1 MKRLYLL
8 SLLIMLFVST
18 SALASPRTFSQ
29 AKAIAERKA
38 ALLGIKIDKKAAAK
52 APSMNGETTTAVS
65 PYYVFPFGENKGF
78 AIVSGDD
85 DMPEIVGYADH
96 GTYDANNMPAAMAA
110 FLNNYRAT
118 IEAMKQ
124 GNASAIKNIAEAK
137 ALRANNTRATTAVSP
152 LLGDI
157 KWNQSEPYN
166 NMCPKYD
173 GTNLSATGCVAT
185 AMAQVMM
192 YWKYPKE
199 LKADINEY
207 ETSTHKLTIAGETKG
222 QKYDWDNM
230 LPTYTN
236 NNYTQTEADAVAKLM
251 LHCGKAVKMDY
262 NKESGANVTPAI
274 LAKYFGYD
282 SDLMLDLP
290 RSSFTLAEWTALIDQ
305 ELQARRPI
313 LYSGQTTDGGH
324 QFVCDGSDGN
334 GLYHINWGW
343 GGFQD
348 GYFDITILNPGQGGI
363 GAGNVT
369 DGYNRS
375 CYMIIGIQPDNGK
388 VDKPL
393 TECPF
398 VMVLEGSYNGH
409 STGIELTKPT
419 RKNATDKFSITIK
432 DWWGNPTSNHF
443 KGKLGYGISNGK
455 GGYQL
460 ISKTIDRELTAVKE
474 DGSGSSTG
482 TTFTIDYAFPPTGTY
497 TIYAIYSTD
506 NGKTW
511 KKCGYEGMR
520 PYVVESTATTLSLV
534 KTQLTA
540 DITTDETHYNGVEG
554 TFKLSIT
561 NTGDDDFIG
570 LINVYTSS
578 TATRP
583 DDAIAQPYMTIP
595 AHSTVTRNVGITPT
609 AVGDMYVWIEDGESG
624 EMLLNAKNFN
634 VEQSTAPSFVLEKVE
649 TNATPNA
656 YELENARH
664 NNYIVKAPRVDDD
677 KAEFTYYIKN
687 NGGTASVKCWT
698 IAINA
703 ETNRGPYTERTIKFP
718 GNGSVT
724 TISYSYTPK
733 QVGSNTMYGDIRLF
747 NTETPEQRIN
757 ITSKIP
763 NITYYLLNNG
773 IEVGSYEM
781 AAIYPLVY
789 IAGKPNAI
797 SGVTDSASSYVLG
810 GTSEI
815 TILTEKAEH
824 LSIFRIDGSKVCDV
838 ITEANTAKHVT
849 VAPGL
854 YIVRGKKIV
863 VK

>member
-8 SLLIMLFVST
+8 SMLIMLFIST
-18 SALASPRTFSQ
+18 AALASPRTFSQ

-52 APSMNGETTTAVS
+52 APSMNGGTTTAVS

-152 LLGDI
+152 LLGNI

-192 YWKYPKE
+192 YWKYPNE
-199 LKADINEY
+199 LKADIQGY
-207 ETSTHKLTIAGETKG
+207 ETLTHKFKISGETKG

-230 LPTYTN
+230 LPSYYN
-236 NNYTQTEADAVAKLM
+236 GNYTQTQADAVAKLM
-251 LHCGKAVKMDY
+251 LHCGKAVEMDY
-262 NKESGANVTPAI
+262 GEESGANVTPGR

-282 SDLMLDLP
+282 SDLMLDLM
-290 RSSFTLAEWTALIDQ
+290 RTCFTLAEWTAIIDK
-305 ELQARRPI
+305 ELQAKRPI
-313 LYSGQTTDGGH
+313 LYSGRTTDGGH

-343 GGFQD
+343 GGYQD

-369 DGYNRS
+369 DGYNRN
-375 CYMIIGIQPDNGK
+375 CDMIIGIQPDNGK
-388 VDKPL
+388 VDEPL
-393 TECPF
+393 VEIPF
-398 VMVLEGSYNGH
+398 ITVFYNDDQGH
-409 STGIELTKPT
+409 ATGIELTKPT
-419 RKNATDKFSITIK
+419 RQSTNEKFSINIK
-432 DWWGNPTSNHF
+432 EWLANLTYNDFN
-443 KGKLGYGISNGK
+443 GKFGYGISDGN

-460 ISKTIDRELTAVKE
+460 VSNVENRKLTAGVGKE
-474 DGSGSSTG
+474 QVVYDK
-482 TTFTIDYAFPPTGTY
+482 TTFNIDYAFAPNKTY

-511 KKCGYEGMR
+511 KKCAYYYMQ
-520 PYVVESTATTLSLV
+520 PYVVKSTATTLSLV

-540 DITTDETHYNGVEG
+540 NITTKETQYSGVEG
-554 TFKLSIT
+554 TFELSIT
-561 NTGDDDFIG
+561 NNGDDEFIG
-570 LINVYTSS
+570 LINAYTSS
-578 TATRP
+578 TATCP

-595 AHSTVTRNVGITPT
+595 AHSTVTREIGITPT
-609 AVGDMYVWIEDGESG
+609 TAGDMYVWIEDGESG
-624 EMLLNAKNFN
+624 EMLVNAKKFN
-634 VEQSTAPSFVLEKVE
+634 AEQSTAPSFVLEKVE
-649 TNATPNA
+649 TNTTPNA
-656 YELENARH
+656 YELENARYK
-664 NNYIVKAPRVDDD
+664 NNIVKAPRVDDD

-687 NGGTASVKCWT
+687 NGGTASVKCWV
-698 IAINA
+698 IAFNA
-703 ETNRGPYTERTIKFP
+703 ETNSGPYTERTIKFP

-724 TISYSYTPK
+724 TISGSFTPE
-733 QVGSNTMYGDIRLF
+733 QVGSNTMIGELRLL
-747 NTETPEQRIN
+747 NTEDKEP
-757 ITSKIP
+757 
-763 NITYYLLNNG
+763 
-773 IEVGSYEM
+773 IEVHTDLPNVPYYVLVDGKEYGYYPFK
-781 AAIYPLVY
+781 AINPLVY

-797 SGVTDSASSYVLG
+797 SGVMDSASSYVLG

-815 TILTEKAEH
+815 TILTEKAER
-824 LSIFRIDGSKVCDV
+824 LAIYRIDGSKVCDV

-854 YIVRGKKIV
+854 YIVKGKKV
-863 VK
+863 AVR

>member
-52 APSMNGETTTAVS
+52 APSMNGGTTTAVS

-137 ALRANNTRATTAVSP
+137 ALRANNTRTTTAVSP

-192 YWKYPKE
+192 YWKYPNE
-199 LKADINEY
+199 LKADINKY
-207 ETSTHKLTIAGETKG
+207 ETYTHKLPVAGELKG

-236 NNYTQTEADAVAKLM
+236 NNYTQTQADAVAKLM
-251 LHCGKAVKMDY
+251 LHCGKAVEMDY
-262 NKESGANVTPAI
+262 GEESGAIVTPGR

-282 SDLMLDLP
+282 SDLMLDLM
-290 RSSFTLAEWTALIDQ
+290 RSCFTLAEWTAIIDK
-305 ELQARRPI
+305 ELQAKRPI
-313 LYSGQTTDGGH
+313 LYSGRTTNGGH

-343 GGFQD
+343 GGYQD

-369 DGYNRS
+369 DGYNRG
-375 CYMIIGIQPDNGK
+375 CDMIIGIQPDNGK
-388 VDKPL
+388 VDEPL
-393 TECPF
+393 AKIPSLIIEY
-398 VMVLEGSYNGH
+398 YN
-409 STGIELTKPT
+409 SDDFTSGIELTKAT
-419 RKNATDKFSITIK
+419 RNNTTEDFTIK
-432 DWWGNPTSNHF
+432 INDCWDNIYSTNIEC
-443 KGKLGYGISNGK
+443 LCGYGISDGK
-455 GGYQL
+455 GGFKL
-460 ISKTIDRELTAVKE
+460 ISETENILMNGTRFGTILTINNRF
-474 DGSGSSTG
+474 S
-482 TTFTIDYAFPPTGTY
+482 PNGTY

-511 KKCGYEGMR
+511 KKCAYYYMQ
-520 PYVVESTATTLSLV
+520 PYVVKSTATTLSLV

-540 DITTDETHYNGVEG
+540 EITSKETQYNGVEG

-561 NTGDDDFIG
+561 NNGDDEFIG
-570 LINVYTSS
+570 LINAYTSS
-578 TATRP
+578 TATCP

-595 AHSTVTRNVGITPT
+595 AHSTVTREIGITPT
-609 AVGDMYVWIEDGESG
+609 AVGYMYVWIEDGESG
-624 EMLLNAKNFN
+624 EMLLNAKKFN

-649 TNATPNA
+649 TNATPDA
-656 YELENARH
+656 YELENARY

-698 IAINA
+698 IARNA
-703 ETNRGPYTERTIKFP
+703 ETNRGLYTERIIKIP
-718 GNGSVT
+718 GNGSIT
-724 TISYSYTPK
+724 TISYSYTPEH
-733 QVGSNTMYGDIRLF
+733 VGCNTMYGEIRLF
-747 NTETPEQRIN
+747 NTETGERIN
-757 ITSKIP
+757 INNTLP
-763 NITYYLLNNG
+763 NVPYYVLENG
-773 IEVGSYEM
+773 KEIGYIEIN
-781 AAIYPLVY
+781 AINPLVY

-797 SGVTDSASSYVLG
+797 SGVTDSASSYVIG

-815 TILTEKAEH
+815 TILTEKAER
-824 LSIFRIDGSKVCDV
+824 LPIFRIDGSKVCDV

-863 VK
+863 VR

>member
-52 APSMNGETTTAVS
+52 APSMNGGTATAVS

-192 YWKYPKE
+192 YWIYPNE

-207 ETSTHKLTIAGETKG
+207 ETYTHKLPVAGELKG

-236 NNYTQTEADAVAKLM
+236 NNYTQTQADAVAKLM
-251 LHCGKAVKMDY
+251 LHCGKAVEMDY
-262 NKESGANVTPAI
+262 DEESGAIVTPGR

-282 SDLMLDLP
+282 SDLMLNLM
-290 RSSFTLAEWTALIDQ
+290 RTCFTLAEWTAIIDK
-305 ELQARRPI
+305 ELQAKRPI
-313 LYSGQTTDGGH
+313 LYSGRTTNGGH

-343 GGFQD
+343 GGYQD

-369 DGYNRS
+369 DGYNRG
-375 CYMIIGIQPDNGK
+375 CDMIIGIQPDNGK
-388 VDKPL
+388 VDEPL
-393 TECPF
+393 ADVPSLIIEY
-398 VMVLEGSYNGH
+398 YN
-409 STGIELTKPT
+409 SDEFTSGIELTKAT
-419 RKNATDKFSITIK
+419 RNNTKEDFTIK
-432 DWWGNPTSNHF
+432 INDCWDNVYSTNIEC
-443 KGKLGYGISNGK
+443 LCGYGISDGK
-455 GGYQL
+455 GGFKL
-460 ISKTIDRELTAVKE
+460 ISETENIRMNGTRF
-474 DGSGSSTG
+474 G
-482 TTFTIDYAFPPTGTY
+482 TTLTINNRFSPNGTY

-511 KKCGYEGMR
+511 KKCAYYYMQ
-520 PYVVESTATTLSLV
+520 PYVVKATATTLSLV

-540 DITTDETHYNGVEG
+540 EITSKETQYSGVEG
-554 TFKLSIT
+554 TFELSIT
-561 NTGDDDFIG
+561 NNGDDEFIG
-570 LINVYTSS
+570 LINAYTSS
-578 TATRP
+578 TATCP

-595 AHSTVTRNVGITPT
+595 AHSTVTREIGITPT

-624 EMLLNAKNFN
+624 EMLLNAKKFN
-634 VEQSTAPSFVLEKVE
+634 VEQSTEPSYTIVSVT
-649 TNATPNA
+649 TNATPGVYETEKA
-656 YELENARH
+656 YINT
-664 NNYIVKAPRVDDD
+664 NKVKVPRVDDE
-677 KAEFTYYIKN
+677 KAEFTFGIRN
-687 NGGTASVKCWT
+687 NGGTGVLKYVIWAWNIETGSMKAS
-698 IAINA
+698 
-703 ETNRGPYTERTIKFP
+703 RYYTQKMQ
-718 GNGSVT
+718 GNG
-724 TISYSYTPK
+724 
-733 QVGSNTMYGDIRLF
+733 
-747 NTETPEQRIN
+747 
-757 ITSKIP
+757 
-763 NITYYLLNNG
+763 NITYLSESFTPEFTGTNLFCPWIQIVDSNNQYTNIPTSLPEYFIPC
-773 IEVGSYEM
+773 IEIEESGYNWKGER
-781 AAIYPLVY
+781 PLVY

-797 SGVTDSASSYVLG
+797 SGVVMDSASSYVLG

-815 TILTEKAEH
+815 TILTEKAER

>member
-8 SLLIMLFVST
+8 SMLIMLFVST

-52 APSMNGETTTAVS
+52 APSMNGGITTAVS

-152 LLGDI
+152 LMGDI

-166 NMCPKYD
+166 NMCPSYD

-199 LKADINEY
+199 LKADINKY
-207 ETSTHKLTIAGETKG
+207 ETYTHKLQVAGELKG

-236 NNYTQTEADAVAKLM
+236 NNYTQTQADAVAKLM
-251 LHCGKAVKMDY
+251 LHCGKAVNMDY
-262 NKESGANVTPAI
+262 NKESGANVTPAS

-313 LYSGQTTDGGH
+313 LYSGQTTAGGH
-324 QFVCDGSDGN
+324 QFICDGSDGN

-343 GGFQD
+343 SGAGD
-348 GYFDITILNPGQGGI
+348 GYFDITILNPSQGGI
-363 GAGNVT
+363 GAGNIS
-369 DGYNRS
+369 DGFNRS

-388 VDKPL
+388 VDEPL

-398 VMVLEGSYNGH
+398 VMVLDGSYNGH

-419 RKNATDKFSITIK
+419 RKSATDKFSITIK

-443 KGKLGYGISNGK
+443 KGKLGYGISDGK

-460 ISKTIDRELTAVKE
+460 ISKTTDLELTAVNE
-474 DGSGSSTG
+474 DGSGNYKG

-520 PYVVESTATTLSLV
+520 PYVVKSSLTQLSLV

-540 DITTDETHYNGVEG
+540 DIATDETNYSGIES
-554 TFKLSIT
+554 TFKLSVT
-561 NTGDDDFIG
+561 NNSDDEFMG
-570 LINVYTSS
+570 LINLYTSN
-578 TATRP
+578 TTTQP
-583 DDAIAQPYMTIP
+583 DDAVEGLYMTIP

-609 AVGDMYVWIEDGESG
+609 TAGNMYVWVEDSEGQEL
-624 EMLLNAKNFN
+624 LLNAKKFN
-634 VEQSTAPSFVLEKVE
+634 VEQTTAPSLVLEKVE
-649 TNATPNA
+649 TNATPYA
-656 YELENARH
+656 YERKNARYST
-664 NNYIVKAPRVDDD
+664 NNVKVPRVDDD
-677 KAEFTYYIKN
+677 KAEFKYYIRN
-687 NGGTASVKCWT
+687 NGGTTSVKCWL
-698 IAINA
+698 IAFNT
-703 ETNRGPYTERTIKFP
+703 ETGKGPYTEKTIRIP
-718 GNGSVT
+718 GNGSTT
-724 TISYSYTPK
+724 TISYEFTPE
-733 QVGSNTMYGDIRLF
+733 QIGSNTLMGELRLF
-747 NTETPEQRIN
+747 NTETNAQITIPTSLPKIKYYVLVDGKENGYYEIN
-757 ITSKIP
+757 
-763 NITYYLLNNG
+763 
-773 IEVGSYEM
+773 
-781 AAIYPLVY
+781 AINPLVY
-789 IAGKPNAI
+789 VAGKPNAI
-797 SGVTDSASSYVLG
+797 SGVTDSASSYVIG

-815 TILTEKAEH
+815 TILTEKAER
-824 LSIFRIDGSKVCDV
+824 LPIFRIDGSKVCDV

>member
-18 SALASPRTFSQ
+18 SALASPRIFSQ

-52 APSMNGETTTAVS
+52 APSMNGGTTTAVS

-207 ETSTHKLTIAGETKG
+207 ETYTHKLPVAGELKG

-236 NNYTQTEADAVAKLM
+236 NNYTQTQADAVAKLM
-251 LHCGKAVKMDY
+251 LHCGKAVEMDY
-262 NKESGANVTPAI
+262 GEESGAIVTPGR

-282 SDLMLDLP
+282 SDLMLNLM
-290 RSSFTLAEWTALIDQ
+290 RSCFTLAEWTAIIDK
-305 ELQARRPI
+305 ELQAKRPI
-313 LYSGQTTDGGH
+313 LYSGQTTAGGH
-324 QFVCDGSDGN
+324 QFVCDGSDDN

-343 GGFQD
+343 GGYQD

-369 DGYNRS
+369 DGYNRG
-375 CYMIIGIQPDNGK
+375 CDMIIGIQPDNGK
-388 VDKPL
+388 VDEPL
-393 TECPF
+393 AEIPF
-398 VMVLEGSYNGH
+398 ITVFESDYNGH
-409 STGIELTKPT
+409 ATSIELTKST
-419 RKNATDKFSITIK
+419 RQSATEKFSIKIK
-432 DWWGNPTSNHF
+432 EWMTNLTYNDFN
-443 KGKLGYGISNGK
+443 GKFGYGISNGN

-460 ISKTIDRELTAVKE
+460 ISKAE
-474 DGSGSSTG
+474 DISIEGVDENGGGTSIG
-482 TTFTIDYAFPPTGTY
+482 TTYTIDYAFAPNKTY
-497 TIYAIYSTD
+497 TIYGIYSTD

-511 KKCGYEGMR
+511 KKCAYYYMQ
-520 PYVVESTATTLSLV
+520 PYVVKSTATTLSLV

-540 DITTDETHYNGVEG
+540 EITSKEKQYSGVEG

-561 NTGDDDFIG
+561 NNGDDEFIG
-570 LINVYTSS
+570 LINAYTSS
-578 TATRP
+578 TATYP

-595 AHSTVTRNVGITPT
+595 AHSTVTREIGITPT
-609 AVGDMYVWIEDGESG
+609 AVGYMYVWIEDGESG
-624 EMLLNAKNFN
+624 EMLLNAKKFN

-656 YELENARH
+656 YELKNARYD
-664 NNYIVKAPRVDDD
+664 NYIVKAPRVDDD

-703 ETNRGPYTERTIKFP
+703 ETNSGPGKERTIKFP

-724 TISYSYTPK
+724 TISYSYTPE
-733 QVGSNTMYGDIRLF
+733 QVGSNTMLGDILLF
-747 NTETPEQRIN
+747 NTETNEQIN
-757 ITSKIP
+757 INNTLPKIP
-763 NITYYLLNNG
+763 YDVLVNGEVIRHYNI
-773 IEVGSYEM
+773 E
-781 AAIYPLVY
+781 AINPLVY

-797 SGVTDSASSYVLG
+797 SGVMDSASSYVLG

-815 TILTEKAEH
+815 TILTEKAER

>member
-1 MKRLYLL
+1 MKRLYLF
-8 SLLIMLFVST
+8 SMLIMLFVST
-18 SALASPRTFSQ
+18 AALASPRTFSQ

-52 APSMNGETTTAVS
+52 APSMNGGTTTAVS

-137 ALRANNTRATTAVSP
+137 ALRANSTRATTAVSP

-192 YWKYPKE
+192 YWKYPNE
-199 LKADINEY
+199 LKADINKY
-207 ETSTHKLTIAGETKG
+207 ETYTHKLPVAGELKG

-236 NNYTQTEADAVAKLM
+236 NNYTQTQADAVAKLM
-251 LHCGKAVKMDY
+251 LHCGKAVEMDY
-262 NKESGANVTPAI
+262 GEESGAIVTPGR

-282 SDLMLDLP
+282 SDLMLDLM
-290 RSSFTLAEWTALIDQ
+290 RSCFTLAEWTAIIDK
-305 ELQARRPI
+305 ELQAKRPI
-313 LYSGQTTDGGH
+313 LYSGRTTNGGH

-343 GGFQD
+343 GGYQD

-369 DGYNRS
+369 DGYNRG
-375 CYMIIGIQPDNGK
+375 CDMIIGIQPDNGK
-388 VDKPL
+388 VDEPL
-393 TECPF
+393 VDVPAIRIEHFSNNNLT
-398 VMVLEGSYNGH
+398 
-409 STGIELTKPT
+409 TGIELT
-419 RKNATDKFSITIK
+419 NATRTNINENFTITINE
-432 DWWGNPTSNHF
+432 WWANPYPTKINCTV
-443 KGKLGYGISNGK
+443 GYGISNGK
-455 GGYQL
+455 GGYEL
-460 ISKTIDRELTAVKE
+460 ISETKNIEIDGIKDNGQYSLRY
-474 DGSGSSTG
+474 STLKINNR
-482 TTFTIDYAFPPTGTY
+482 FSPNGTY

-511 KKCGYEGMR
+511 KKCAYYYMQ
-520 PYVVESTATTLSLV
+520 PYVVKSTATTLSLV

-540 DITTDETHYNGVEG
+540 EITSKEKQYSGVEG
-554 TFKLSIT
+554 TFELSIT
-561 NTGDDDFIG
+561 NNGDDEFIG
-570 LINVYTSS
+570 LINAYTSS
-578 TATRP
+578 TATCP

-595 AHSTVTRNVGITPT
+595 AHSTVTREIGITPT
-609 AVGDMYVWIEDGESG
+609 TVGDMYVWIEDGESG
-624 EMLLNAKNFN
+624 EMLLNAKKFN

-649 TNATPNA
+649 TNATPDA

-747 NTETPEQRIN
+747 NTENSERIN

-797 SGVTDSASSYVLG
+797 SGVTDSASSYVIG

-815 TILTEKAEH
+815 TILTEKAER
-824 LSIFRIDGSKVCDV
+824 LPIFRIDGSKVCDV

>member
-8 SLLIMLFVST
+8 SMLIMLFVST

-52 APSMNGETTTAVS
+52 APSMNGGIATAVS

-166 NMCPKYD
+166 NMCPKYN

-192 YWKYPKE
+192 YWKYPNE

-207 ETSTHKLTIAGETKG
+207 ETSTHKLTVAGELKG

-236 NNYTQTEADAVAKLM
+236 NNYTQTQANAVAKLM
-251 LHCGKAVKMDY
+251 LHCGKAVEMDY
-262 NKESGANVTPAI
+262 DEESGAIVTPGR

-282 SDLMLDLP
+282 SDLMLDLM
-290 RSSFTLAEWTALIDQ
+290 RSCFTLAEWTAIIDK
-305 ELQARRPI
+305 ELQAKRPI
-313 LYSGQTTDGGH
+313 LYSGRTTNGGH

-343 GGFQD
+343 GGYQD

-369 DGYNRS
+369 DGYNRG
-375 CYMIIGIQPDNGK
+375 CDMIIGIQPDNGK
-388 VDKPL
+388 VDEPL
-393 TECPF
+393 ADVPALRIQHFSNNNLT
-398 VMVLEGSYNGH
+398 
-409 STGIELTKPT
+409 TGIDLTKAT
-419 RKNATDKFSITIK
+419 RTNINEDFTITINE
-432 DWWGNPTSNHF
+432 WWANPYTTNINCIV
-443 KGKLGYGISNGK
+443 GYGISDGK
-455 GGYQL
+455 GGYEL
-460 ISKTIDRELTAVKE
+460 ISKTENINM
-474 DGSGSSTG
+474 DGIKDNGRYSLCGS
-482 TTFTIDYAFPPTGTY
+482 TITINNRFSPNGTY
-497 TIYAIYSTD
+497 TIYGIYSTD

-511 KKCGYEGMR
+511 KKCAYYNMR
-520 PYVVESTATTLSLV
+520 PYVVKSTATTLTLV

-561 NTGDDDFIG
+561 NNGDDEFIG
-570 LINVYTSS
+570 LINAYTSS
-578 TATRP
+578 TTTCS

-595 AHSTVTRNVGITPT
+595 AHSTVTREIGITPT

-624 EMLLNAKNFN
+624 EMLLNAKKFN
-634 VEQSTAPSFVLEKVE
+634 VEQSTEPSYTIVSVT
-649 TNATPNA
+649 TNATPGVYETEKA
-656 YELENARH
+656 YINTDK
-664 NNYIVKAPRVDDD
+664 VKVPRVDDE
-677 KAEFTYYIKN
+677 KAEFTFGIRN
-687 NGGTASVKCWT
+687 NGGTGVLKYIFWVWNSENDSYKLVNTVYKKK
-698 IAINA
+698 I
-703 ETNRGPYTERTIKFP
+703 P
-718 GNGSVT
+718 GNGEIT
-724 TISYSYTPK
+724 YLPIS
-733 QVGSNTMYGDIRLF
+733 F
-747 NTETPEQRIN
+747 TPEFAGGN
-757 ITSKIP
+757 T
-763 NITYYLLNNG
+763 
-773 IEVGSYEM
+773 
-781 AAIYPLVY
+781 IYPLIEQIDSNGKNDAIPTSLPNYFIPIVGNENYGYKFNGSNPVVY

-815 TILTEKAEH
+815 TILTEKAER

-854 YIVRGKKIV
+854 YIVKGKKV
-863 VK
+863 AVR

>member
-52 APSMNGETTTAVS
+52 APSMNGGTTTAVS

-192 YWKYPKE
+192 YWKYPNE
-199 LKADINEY
+199 LKADIQGY
-207 ETSTHKLTIAGETKG
+207 KTSTHELTVAGELKG

-236 NNYTQTEADAVAKLM
+236 NNYTQTQADAVAKLM
-251 LHCGKAVKMDY
+251 LHCGKAVEMDY
-262 NKESGANVTPAI
+262 GEESGAIVTPGR

-282 SDLMLDLP
+282 SDLMLDLM
-290 RSSFTLAEWTALIDQ
+290 RSCFTLAEWTAIIDK
-305 ELQARRPI
+305 ELQAKRPI
-313 LYSGQTTDGGH
+313 LYSGRTTNGGH

-343 GGFQD
+343 GGYQD

-369 DGYNRS
+369 DGYNRN
-375 CYMIIGIQPDNGK
+375 CNMIIGIQPDNGK
-388 VDKPL
+388 VDEPL
-393 TECPF
+393 ADVPSLIIEY
-398 VMVLEGSYNGH
+398 YN
-409 STGIELTKPT
+409 SDEFTSGIELTKAT
-419 RKNATDKFSITIK
+419 RNNTTEDFTIK
-432 DWWGNPTSNHF
+432 INDCWDNIYSTNIEC
-443 KGKLGYGISNGK
+443 LCGYGISDGK
-455 GGYQL
+455 DGFKL
-460 ISKTIDRELTAVKE
+460 ISETENILMNGTRFGTILTINNRF
-474 DGSGSSTG
+474 S
-482 TTFTIDYAFPPTGTY
+482 PNGTY

-511 KKCGYEGMR
+511 KKCAYYYMQ
-520 PYVVESTATTLSLV
+520 PYVVKSTATTLSLV

-540 DITTDETHYNGVEG
+540 EITSKETQYSGVEG
-554 TFKLSIT
+554 TFELSIT
-561 NTGDDDFIG
+561 NNGDDEFIG
-570 LINVYTSS
+570 LINAYTSS
-578 TATRP
+578 TATCP
-583 DDAIAQPYMTIP
+583 DDAIANPYMTIP
-595 AHSTVTRNVGITPT
+595 AHSTVTREIGITPT

-624 EMLLNAKNFN
+624 EMLLNAKKFN

-649 TNATPNA
+649 TNATPDA

-724 TISYSYTPK
+724 TISYSYTPE
-733 QVGSNTMYGDIRLF
+733 QVGSNTMYGEIRLF

>member
-1 MKRLYLL
+1 M
-8 SLLIMLFVST
+8 LIMLFVST

-38 ALLGIKIDKKAAAK
+38 ALLGIKIDSKAAAK
-52 APSMNGETTTAVS
+52 VPSMNGGTATAMS

-118 IEAMKQ
+118 IEAVKQ

-157 KWNQSEPYN
+157 KWNQSKPYN

-207 ETSTHKLTIAGETKG
+207 ETSTHKLPVAGELKG

-236 NNYTQTEADAVAKLM
+236 NNYTQTQADAVAKLM
-251 LHCGKAVKMDY
+251 LHCGKAVEMDY
-262 NKESGANVTPAI
+262 GEESGANVTPGH

-282 SDLMLDLP
+282 SDLMLDLS
-290 RSSFTLAEWTALIDQ
+290 RTCFTLAEWTAIIDK
-305 ELQARRPI
+305 ELQAKRPI
-313 LYSGQTTDGGH
+313 LYSGRTTNGGH

-343 GGFQD
+343 GGYQD

-369 DGYNRS
+369 DGYNRY
-375 CYMIIGIQPDNGK
+375 CDMIIGIQPDNGK
-388 VDKPL
+388 VDEPL
-393 TECPF
+393 VEIPF
-398 VMVLEGSYNGH
+398 ITVFESDYNGH
-409 STGIELTKPT
+409 ATSIELTKPT
-419 RKNATDKFSITIK
+419 RQSATEKFSIKIK
-432 DWWGNPTSNHF
+432 EWMTNLTYNGFN
-443 KGKLGYGISNGK
+443 GKFGYGISDGN

-460 ISKTIDRELTAVKE
+460 ISEAGDIQIEGVDENGGGTSI
-474 DGSGSSTG
+474 G
-482 TTFTIDYAFPPTGTY
+482 TTYTIDYAFAPNKTY
-497 TIYAIYSTD
+497 TIYGIYSTD

-511 KKCGYEGMR
+511 KKCAYYYMQ
-520 PYVVESTATTLSLV
+520 PYVVKSTATTLSLV

-540 DITTDETHYNGVEG
+540 EITSKETQYSGVEG
-554 TFKLSIT
+554 TFELSIT
-561 NTGDDDFIG
+561 NNGDDEFIG
-570 LINVYTSS
+570 LINAYTSS
-578 TATRP
+578 TATCP

-595 AHSTVTRNVGITPT
+595 AHSTVTREIGITPT
-609 AVGDMYVWIEDGESG
+609 TAGDMYVWIEDGESG
-624 EMLLNAKNFN
+624 EMLLNAKKFN
-634 VEQSTAPSFVLEKVE
+634 AEQSTAPSFVLEKVE
-649 TNATPNA
+649 TNTTSNA
-656 YELENARH
+656 YELENARYK
-664 NNYIVKAPRVDDD
+664 NNIVKAPRVDDD

-687 NGGTASVKCWT
+687 NGGTASVKCWV
-698 IAINA
+698 IAFNA
-703 ETNRGPYTERTIKFP
+703 ETNSGPYTERIIKFP

-724 TISYSYTPK
+724 TISGSFTPE
-733 QVGSNTMYGDIRLF
+733 QVGSNTMIGELRLL
-747 NTETPEQRIN
+747 NTEDKEP
-757 ITSKIP
+757 
-763 NITYYLLNNG
+763 
-773 IEVGSYEM
+773 IEVHTDLPNVPYYVLVNGEVIGYYNLK
-781 AAIYPLVY
+781 AINPLVY
-789 IAGKPNAI
+789 VAGKPNAI
-797 SGVTDSASSYVLG
+797 SGVMDSASSYVLS

-815 TILTEKAEH
+815 TILTEKAER
-824 LSIFRIDGSKVCDV
+824 LVIYRIDGSKVCDV

-854 YIVRGKKIV
+854 YIVKGKKV
-863 VK
+863 AVR

>member
-1 MKRLYLL
+1 M
-8 SLLIMLFVST
+8 LIMLFVST

-52 APSMNGETTTAVS
+52 APSMNGGTTTAVS

-157 KWNQSEPYN
+157 KWNQSKPYN

-173 GTNLSATGCVAT
+173 DTNLSATGCVAT

-192 YWKYPKE
+192 YWKYPNE

-207 ETSTHKLTIAGETKG
+207 KTYTHKLPVAGESKG

-236 NNYTQTEADAVAKLM
+236 NNYTQTQADAVARLM
-251 LHCGKAVKMDY
+251 LHCGKAVEMDY
-262 NKESGANVTPAI
+262 GEESGANVTPGR

-282 SDLMLDLP
+282 SDLMLDLM
-290 RSSFTLAEWTALIDQ
+290 RSCFTLAEWTAIIDK
-305 ELQARRPI
+305 ELQAKRPI
-313 LYSGQTTDGGH
+313 LYSGRTTNGGH

-343 GGFQD
+343 GGYQD

-369 DGYNRS
+369 DGYNRG
-375 CYMIIGIQPDNGK
+375 CDMIIGIQPDNGK
-388 VDKPL
+388 VDEPL
-393 TECPF
+393 VEIPF
-398 VMVLEGSYNGH
+398 ITVFESDYNGH
-409 STGIELTKPT
+409 ATSIELTKPT
-419 RKNATDKFSITIK
+419 RQSATEKFSIKIK
-432 DWWGNPTSNHF
+432 EWMTNLTYNGFN
-443 KGKLGYGISNGK
+443 GKFGYGISDNN
-455 GGYQL
+455 GGYKL
-460 ISKTIDRELTAVKE
+460 ISDVVDIKIKAVDENGYGISDK
-474 DGSGSSTG
+474 STSN
-482 TTFTIDYAFPPTGTY
+482 INYAFAPNKTY
-497 TIYAIYSTD
+497 TIYGIYSTD

-511 KKCGYEGMR
+511 KKCAYYNMR
-520 PYVVESTATTLSLV
+520 PYVVKSTATTLSLV

-540 DITTDETHYNGVEG
+540 EITSKETQYSGVEG
-554 TFKLSIT
+554 TFELSIT
-561 NTGDDDFIG
+561 NNGDDEFIG
-570 LINVYTSS
+570 LINAYTSS
-578 TATRP
+578 TTTCP

-595 AHSTVTRNVGITPT
+595 AHSTVTREIGITPT

-624 EMLLNAKNFN
+624 EMLLNAKKFN

-656 YELENARH
+656 YELENARY

-687 NGGTASVKCWT
+687 NGGTASVKCWV
-698 IAINA
+698 IAFNA
-703 ETNRGPYTERTIKFP
+703 ETNSGPYTERTIKIP

-724 TISYSYTPK
+724 TISGSFTPE
-733 QVGSNTMYGDIRLF
+733 QVGSNTMIGELR
-747 NTETPEQRIN
+747 
-757 ITSKIP
+757 
-763 NITYYLLNNG
+763 LLNPENNKEP
-773 IEVGSYEM
+773 IEVHTDLPKVPYYVLVDGKENGYYPFE
-781 AAIYPLVY
+781 AINPLVY

-815 TILTEKAEH
+815 TILTEKAER
-824 LSIFRIDGSKVCDV
+824 LPIFRIDGSKVCDV

>member
-199 LKADINEY
+199 LKADINKY

-236 NNYTQTEADAVAKLM
+236 NNYTQTQADAVAKLM
-251 LHCGKAVKMDY
+251 LHCGKAVEMDY
-262 NKESGANVTPAI
+262 GEESGAIVTHGR

-282 SDLMLDLP
+282 SDLMLDLM
-290 RSSFTLAEWTALIDQ
+290 RSCFTLAEWTAIIDK
-305 ELQARRPI
+305 ELQAKRPI
-313 LYSGQTTDGGH
+313 LYSGITTNGGH

-343 GGFQD
+343 GGYQD

-369 DGYNRS
+369 DGYNRN
-375 CYMIIGIQPDNGK
+375 CNMIIGIQPDNGK
-388 VDKPL
+388 VDEPL
-393 TECPF
+393 ADVPSLIIEY
-398 VMVLEGSYNGH
+398 YN
-409 STGIELTKPT
+409 SDEFTSGIELTKAT
-419 RKNATDKFSITIK
+419 RNNTTEDFTIK
-432 DWWGNPTSNHF
+432 INDCWDNIYSTNIEC
-443 KGKLGYGISNGK
+443 LCGYGISDGK
-455 GGYQL
+455 GGFKL
-460 ISKTIDRELTAVKE
+460 ISETENILMNGTRFGTILTINNRF
-474 DGSGSSTG
+474 S
-482 TTFTIDYAFPPTGTY
+482 PNGTY

-511 KKCGYEGMR
+511 KKCAYYYMQ
-520 PYVVESTATTLSLV
+520 PYVVKATATTLSLV

-609 AVGDMYVWIEDGESG
+609 AVGDMFVWIEDGESG
-624 EMLLNAKNFN
+624 EMLLNAKKFN

-649 TNATPNA
+649 TNATPDA
-656 YELENARH
+656 YELENARY

-698 IAINA
+698 IALNA
-703 ETNRGPYTERTIKFP
+703 ETNRGPYTERIIKIP
-718 GNGSVT
+718 GNGSIT
-724 TISYSYTPK
+724 TISYSYTPEH
-733 QVGSNTMYGDIRLF
+733 VGCNTMYGEIRLF
-747 NTETPEQRIN
+747 NTETGERIN
-757 ITSKIP
+757 INNTLP
-763 NITYYLLNNG
+763 NVPYYVLENG
-773 IEVGSYEM
+773 KEIGYIEIN
-781 AAIYPLVY
+781 AINPLVY
-789 IAGKPNAI
+789 VAGKPNAI
-797 SGVTDSASSYVLG
+797 SEVTNSASSYVLG

-815 TILTEKAEH
+815 TILTEKAER

>member
-1 MKRLYLL
+1 
-8 SLLIMLFVST
+8 
-18 SALASPRTFSQ
+18 
-29 AKAIAERKA
+29 
-38 ALLGIKIDKKAAAK
+38 
-52 APSMNGETTTAVS
+52 
-65 PYYVFPFGENKGF
+65 
-78 AIVSGDD
+78 
-85 DMPEIVGYADH
+85 
-96 GTYDANNMPAAMAA
+96 MAA

-137 ALRANNTRATTAVSP
+137 ALRVNNTRATTAVSP

-192 YWKYPKE
+192 YWKYPNE

-236 NNYTQTEADAVAKLM
+236 NNYTQTQADAVAKLM
-251 LHCGKAVKMDY
+251 LHCGKAVEMDY
-262 NKESGANVTPAI
+262 GEESGANVTPGR

-282 SDLMLDLP
+282 SDLMLDLM
-290 RSSFTLAEWTALIDQ
+290 RSCFTLAEWTAIIDK
-305 ELQARRPI
+305 ELQAKRPI
-313 LYSGQTTDGGH
+313 LYSGRTTNH

-343 GGFQD
+343 GGYQD

-369 DGYNRS
+369 DGYNRG
-375 CYMIIGIQPDNGK
+375 CDMIIGIQPDNGK
-388 VDKPL
+388 VDEPL
-393 TECPF
+393 VEIPF
-398 VMVLEGSYNGH
+398 ITVFESDYNGH
-409 STGIELTKPT
+409 ATSIELTKPT
-419 RKNATDKFSITIK
+419 RQSATEKFSIKIK
-432 DWWGNPTSNHF
+432 EWMTNLTYNGFN
-443 KGKLGYGISNGK
+443 GKFGYGISNGN

-460 ISKTIDRELTAVKE
+460 ISEAE
-474 DGSGSSTG
+474 DIQIEGVDENGGGTSIG
-482 TTFTIDYAFPPTGTY
+482 TTYTIDYAFAPNKTY
-497 TIYAIYSTD
+497 TIYGIYSTD

-511 KKCGYEGMR
+511 KKCAYYYMQ
-520 PYVVESTATTLSLV
+520 PYVVKATATTLSLV

-540 DITTDETHYNGVEG
+540 EITSKETQYSGVEG

-561 NTGDDDFIG
+561 NNGDDEFIG
-570 LINVYTSS
+570 LINAYTSS
-578 TATRP
+578 TATCP

-595 AHSTVTRNVGITPT
+595 AHSTVTREIGITPT
-609 AVGDMYVWIEDGESG
+609 SVGDMYVWIEDGESG
-624 EMLLNAKNFN
+624 EMLLNAKKFN
-634 VEQSTAPSFVLEKVE
+634 VEQSTEPSYTIVSVT
-649 TNATPNA
+649 TNATPGVYETEKA
-656 YELENARH
+656 YINT
-664 NNYIVKAPRVDDD
+664 NKVKVPRVDDE
-677 KAEFTYYIKN
+677 KAEFTFGIRN
-687 NGGTASVKCWT
+687 NGGTGVLKYVIWAWNIETGSMKAS
-698 IAINA
+698 
-703 ETNRGPYTERTIKFP
+703 RYYTKKMQ
-718 GNGSVT
+718 GNG
-724 TISYSYTPK
+724 
-733 QVGSNTMYGDIRLF
+733 
-747 NTETPEQRIN
+747 
-757 ITSKIP
+757 
-763 NITYYLLNNG
+763 NITYLSESFTPEFTGTNLFCPWIQIVDSNNQYTNIPTSLPEYFIPC
-773 IEVGSYEM
+773 IEIEESGYNWKGER
-781 AAIYPLVY
+781 PLVY

-797 SGVTDSASSYVLG
+797 SGVVMDSASSYVLG

-815 TILTEKAEH
+815 TILTEKAER

>member
-52 APSMNGETTTAVS
+52 APSMNGGTTTAVS

-173 GTNLSATGCVAT
+173 DTNLSATGCVAT

-192 YWKYPKE
+192 YWKYPNE

-207 ETSTHKLTIAGETKG
+207 ETSTHKLPVAGETKG

-236 NNYTQTEADAVAKLM
+236 NNYTQTQADAVAKLM
-251 LHCGKAVKMDY
+251 LHCGKAVEMDY
-262 NKESGANVTPAI
+262 GKESGAIVTPGR

-282 SDLMLDLP
+282 SDLMLNLM
-290 RSSFTLAEWTALIDQ
+290 RTCFTLAEWTAIIDK
-305 ELQARRPI
+305 ELQAKRPI
-313 LYSGQTTDGGH
+313 LYSGRTTNGGH

-343 GGFQD
+343 GGYQD

-369 DGYNRS
+369 DGYNRN
-375 CYMIIGIQPDNGK
+375 CNMIIGIQPDNGK
-388 VDKPL
+388 VDEPL
-393 TECPF
+393 ADVPSLIIEY
-398 VMVLEGSYNGH
+398 YN
-409 STGIELTKPT
+409 SDEFTSGIELTKTT
-419 RKNATDKFSITIK
+419 RNNTKENFTIK
-432 DWWGNPTSNHF
+432 INDCWYNVYSTNIEC
-443 KGKLGYGISNGK
+443 LCGYGISDGK
-455 GGYQL
+455 GGFKL
-460 ISKTIDRELTAVKE
+460 ISETGNIRKNGKRF
-474 DGSGSSTG
+474 G
-482 TTFTIDYAFPPTGTY
+482 TTLTINNRFSPNGTY

-511 KKCGYEGMR
+511 KKCAYYYMQ
-520 PYVVESTATTLSLV
+520 PYVVKATATTLSLV

-540 DITTDETHYNGVEG
+540 EITSKETQYSGVEG
-554 TFKLSIT
+554 TFELSIT
-561 NTGDDDFIG
+561 NNGDDEFIG
-570 LINVYTSS
+570 LINAYTSS
-578 TATRP
+578 SATCP

-595 AHSTVTRNVGITPT
+595 AHSTVTRKIGIIPT
-609 AVGDMYVWIEDGESG
+609 TVGDMYVWIEDGESG
-624 EMLLNAKNFN
+624 EMLLNAKKFN

-649 TNATPNA
+649 TNATPDA
-656 YELENARH
+656 YELENARY

-687 NGGTASVKCWT
+687 NGGTASVKCWV
-698 IAINA
+698 IAFNA
-703 ETNRGPYTERTIKFP
+703 ETNSGRYTERTIKIP

-724 TISYSYTPK
+724 TISGSFTPE
-733 QVGSNTMYGDIRLF
+733 QVGSNTMYGEIRLF
-747 NTETPEQRIN
+747 NTETKKQIEITTELPKVPYYVLVDGKEIGYYPFEAIN
-757 ITSKIP
+757 P
-763 NITYYLLNNG
+763 
-773 IEVGSYEM
+773 V
-781 AAIYPLVY
+781 VY

-797 SGVTDSASSYVLG
+797 SGVTDSASSYVIG

-815 TILTEKAEH
+815 TILTEKAER

-854 YIVRGKKIV
+854 YIVKGKKV
-863 VK
+863 AVR

>member
-52 APSMNGETTTAVS
+52 APSMNGGIATAVS

-207 ETSTHKLTIAGETKG
+207 ETYTHKLQVAGESKG

-236 NNYTQTEADAVAKLM
+236 NNYTQTQANAVAKLM
-251 LHCGKAVKMDY
+251 LHCGKAVEMDY
-262 NKESGANVTPAI
+262 DEESGAIVTPGH

-282 SDLMLDLP
+282 SDLMLNLM
-290 RSSFTLAEWTALIDQ
+290 RTCFTLAEWTAIIDK
-305 ELQARRPI
+305 ELQAKRPI
-313 LYSGQTTDGGH
+313 LYSGRTTNGGH

-343 GGFQD
+343 GGYQD

-369 DGYNRS
+369 DGYNRG
-375 CYMIIGIQPDNGK
+375 CDMIIGIQPDNGK
-388 VDKPL
+388 VDEPL
-393 TECPF
+393 AEIPF
-398 VMVLEGSYNGH
+398 ITVFESDYNGH
-409 STGIELTKPT
+409 ATSIELTKPT
-419 RKNATDKFSITIK
+419 RQSATEKFSFKIK
-432 DWWGNPTSNHF
+432 EWMTNLTYNGFN
-443 KGKLGYGISNGK
+443 GKFGYGISDGNGR
-455 GGYQL
+455 YQL
-460 ISKTIDRELTAVKE
+460 ISEAGDIQIEGVDENGGGTSI
-474 DGSGSSTG
+474 G
-482 TTFTIDYAFPPTGTY
+482 TTYTIDYAFAPNKTY
-497 TIYAIYSTD
+497 TIYGIYSTD

-511 KKCGYEGMR
+511 KKCAYYYMQ
-520 PYVVESTATTLSLV
+520 PYVVKATATTLSLV

-540 DITTDETHYNGVEG
+540 EITSKETQYSGVEG
-554 TFKLSIT
+554 TFELSIT
-561 NTGDDDFIG
+561 NNGDDEFIG
-570 LINVYTSS
+570 LINAYTSS
-578 TATRP
+578 TTTCS

-595 AHSTVTRNVGITPT
+595 AHSTVTREIGITPT

-624 EMLLNAKNFN
+624 EMLLNAKKFN
-634 VEQSTAPSFVLEKVE
+634 VEQSTEPSYTIVSVT
-649 TNATPNA
+649 TNATPGVYETEKA
-656 YELENARH
+656 YINT
-664 NNYIVKAPRVDDD
+664 NKVKVPRVDDE
-677 KAEFTYYIKN
+677 KAEFTFGIRN
-687 NGGTASVKCWT
+687 NGGTGVLKYVIWAWNIETGSMKAS
-698 IAINA
+698 
-703 ETNRGPYTERTIKFP
+703 RYYTKKMQ
-718 GNGSVT
+718 GNG
-724 TISYSYTPK
+724 
-733 QVGSNTMYGDIRLF
+733 
-747 NTETPEQRIN
+747 
-757 ITSKIP
+757 
-763 NITYYLLNNG
+763 NITYLSESFTPEFTGTNLFCPWIQIVDSNNQYTNIPTSLPEYFIPC
-773 IEVGSYEM
+773 IEIEESGYNWKGER
-781 AAIYPLVY
+781 PLVY

-797 SGVTDSASSYVLG
+797 SGVVMDSASSYVLG

-815 TILTEKAEH
+815 TILTEKAER

-854 YIVRGKKIV
+854 YIVKGKKV
-863 VK
+863 AVR

>member
-1 MKRLYLL
+1 
-8 SLLIMLFVST
+8 MLFVST

-52 APSMNGETTTAVS
+52 APSMNGGTTTAVS

-207 ETSTHKLTIAGETKG
+207 ETYTHKLPVAGETKG

-236 NNYTQTEADAVAKLM
+236 NNYTQTQADAVAKLM
-251 LHCGKAVKMDY
+251 LHCGKAVEMDY
-262 NKESGANVTPAI
+262 GEESGANVTPGR

-282 SDLMLDLP
+282 SDLMLDLM
-290 RSSFTLAEWTALIDQ
+290 RSCFTLAEWTAIIDK
-305 ELQARRPI
+305 ELQAKRPI
-313 LYSGQTTDGGH
+313 LYSGRTTNGGH

-343 GGFQD
+343 GGYQD

-369 DGYNRS
+369 DGYNRY
-375 CYMIIGIQPDNGK
+375 CDMIIGIQPDNGK
-388 VDKPL
+388 VDEPL
-393 TECPF
+393 AEIPS
-398 VMVLEGSYNGH
+398 LIIEYYN
-409 STGIELTKPT
+409 SNDFTSGIELTKAT
-419 RKNATDKFSITIK
+419 RNNTTEDFTITIN
-432 DWWGNPTSNHF
+432 DCWDNVYSTNTEC
-443 KGKLGYGISNGK
+443 LCGYGISDGK
-455 GGYQL
+455 GGYKL
-460 ISKTIDRELTAVKE
+460 ISETENILMNGTRFGTILTINNRF
-474 DGSGSSTG
+474 S
-482 TTFTIDYAFPPTGTY
+482 PNGTY

-511 KKCGYEGMR
+511 KKCAYYYMR
-520 PYVVESTATTLSLV
+520 PYVVKSTATTLSLV

-540 DITTDETHYNGVEG
+540 EITSNETQYCGVEG

-561 NTGDDDFIG
+561 NNGDDDFIG
-570 LINVYTSS
+570 LINAYTSS
-578 TATRP
+578 TTIRP
-583 DDAIAQPYMTIP
+583 DDAAVNPYMTIP
-595 AHSTVTRNVGITPT
+595 AHSTVTREIGITPT
-609 AVGDMYVWIEDGESG
+609 AVGYMYVWIEDGESG
-624 EMLLNAKNFN
+624 EMLLNAKKFN
-634 VEQSTAPSFVLEKVE
+634 VEQTTEPSYTIVSVT
-649 TNATPNA
+649 TNATPGVYETEKA
-656 YELENARH
+656 YINT
-664 NNYIVKAPRVDDD
+664 NKVKVPRVDDE
-677 KAEFTYYIKN
+677 KAEFTFGIRN
-687 NGGTASVKCWT
+687 NGGTGVLKYVIWAWNIETGSMKAS
-698 IAINA
+698 
-703 ETNRGPYTERTIKFP
+703 RYYTKKMQ
-718 GNGSVT
+718 GNG
-724 TISYSYTPK
+724 
-733 QVGSNTMYGDIRLF
+733 
-747 NTETPEQRIN
+747 
-757 ITSKIP
+757 
-763 NITYYLLNNG
+763 NITYLSESFTPEFTGTNLFCPWIQIVDSNNQYTNIPTSLPEYFIPC
-773 IEVGSYEM
+773 IEIEESGYNWKGER
-781 AAIYPLVY
+781 PLVY

-797 SGVTDSASSYVLG
+797 SGVVMDSASSYVLG

-815 TILTEKAEH
+815 TILTEKAER
-824 LSIFRIDGSKVCDV
+824 LAIYRIDGSKVCDV
-838 ITEANTAKHVT
+838 ITEANLAKHVT

-854 YIVRGKKIV
+854 YIVKGKKV
-863 VK
+863 AVR

>member
-52 APSMNGETTTAVS
+52 APSMNGGTTTAVS

-199 LKADINEY
+199 LKADINKY

-236 NNYTQTEADAVAKLM
+236 NNYTQTQADAVAKLM
-251 LHCGKAVKMDY
+251 LHCGKAVEMDY
-262 NKESGANVTPAI
+262 GEESGTIVTPGR

-282 SDLMLDLP
+282 SDLMLDLM
-290 RSSFTLAEWTALIDQ
+290 RSCFTLAECTAIIDK
-305 ELQARRPI
+305 ELQAKRPI
-313 LYSGQTTDGGH
+313 LYSGRTTNGGH

-343 GGFQD
+343 GGYQD

-369 DGYNRS
+369 DGYNRN
-375 CYMIIGIQPDNGK
+375 CDMIIGIQPDNGK
-388 VDKPL
+388 VDEPL
-393 TECPF
+393 VDVPSLIIEYYN
-398 VMVLEGSYNGH
+398 SYEFT
-409 STGIELTKPT
+409 SGIELTKAT
-419 RKNATDKFSITIK
+419 RNNTKEDFTIK
-432 DWWGNPTSNHF
+432 INDCWNNVYSTNIEC
-443 KGKLGYGISNGK
+443 LCGYGISDGK
-455 GGYQL
+455 GGFKL
-460 ISKTIDRELTAVKE
+460 ISETENIRMNGTRF
-474 DGSGSSTG
+474 G
-482 TTFTIDYAFPPTGTY
+482 TTLTINNSFSPNGTY

-511 KKCGYEGMR
+511 KKCAYYYMQ
-520 PYVVESTATTLSLV
+520 PYVVKATATTLSLV

-540 DITTDETHYNGVEG
+540 EITSKETQYSGVEG
-554 TFKLSIT
+554 TFELSIT
-561 NTGDDDFIG
+561 NNGDDEFIG
-570 LINVYTSS
+570 LINAYTSS
-578 TATRP
+578 TATCP

-595 AHSTVTRNVGITPT
+595 AHSTVTREIGITPT
-609 AVGDMYVWIEDGESG
+609 TVGDMYVWIEDGESG
-624 EMLLNAKNFN
+624 EMLLNAKKFN
-634 VEQSTAPSFVLEKVE
+634 VEQTTEPSYTIVSVT
-649 TNATPNA
+649 TNATPGVYETEKA
-656 YELENARH
+656 YINTD
-664 NNYIVKAPRVDDD
+664 IVKVPRVDDD
-677 KAEFTYYIKN
+677 KAEFTFGIRN
-687 NGGTASVKCWT
+687 DGGTGVLKYIFWVRNLENDSYKLVNTVYKKK
-698 IAINA
+698 I
-703 ETNRGPYTERTIKFP
+703 P
-718 GNGSVT
+718 GNGEITYLPISFT
-724 TISYSYTPK
+724 PEFAGGNTISPLIEQIDSNGKNDAIPTSLPNYFIPIVGNENYGYK
-733 QVGSNTMYGDIRLF
+733 FNGSN
-747 NTETPEQRIN
+747 P
-757 ITSKIP
+757 
-763 NITYYLLNNG
+763 
-773 IEVGSYEM
+773 V
-781 AAIYPLVY
+781 VY

>member
-52 APSMNGETTTAVS
+52 APSMNGGIATAVS

-192 YWKYPKE
+192 YWKYPNE

-207 ETSTHKLTIAGETKG
+207 ETYTHKLPVAGESKG

-236 NNYTQTEADAVAKLM
+236 NNYTQTQANAVAKLM
-251 LHCGKAVKMDY
+251 LHCGKAVEMDY
-262 NKESGANVTPAI
+262 GEESGANVTPGR

-282 SDLMLDLP
+282 SDLMLDLM
-290 RSSFTLAEWTALIDQ
+290 RSCFTLAEWTAIIDK
-305 ELQARRPI
+305 ELQAKRPI
-313 LYSGQTTDGGH
+313 LYSGRTTNGGH

-343 GGFQD
+343 GGYQD

-369 DGYNRS
+369 DGYNRN
-375 CYMIIGIQPDNGK
+375 CDMIIGIQPDNGK
-388 VDKPL
+388 VDEPL
-393 TECPF
+393 VEIPF
-398 VMVLEGSYNGH
+398 ITVFESDYNGH
-409 STGIELTKPT
+409 ATSIELTKPT
-419 RKNATDKFSITIK
+419 RQSATEKFSIKIK
-432 DWWGNPTSNHF
+432 EWMTNLTYNGFN
-443 KGKLGYGISNGK
+443 GKFGYGISDGN

-460 ISKTIDRELTAVKE
+460 ISDAGDISIEGV
-474 DGSGSSTG
+474 DGNGGGTSIG
-482 TTFTIDYAFPPTGTY
+482 TTYTIDYAFAPNKTY
-497 TIYAIYSTD
+497 TIYGIYSTD
-506 NGKTW
+506 NGKIW
-511 KKCGYEGMR
+511 KKCAYYYMQ
-520 PYVVESTATTLSLV
+520 PYVVKATATTLSLV

-540 DITTDETHYNGVEG
+540 EITSKETQYSGVEG
-554 TFKLSIT
+554 TFELSIT
-561 NTGDDDFIG
+561 NNGDDEFIG
-570 LINVYTSS
+570 LINAYTSS
-578 TATRP
+578 TTTCS

-595 AHSTVTRNVGITPT
+595 AHSTVTREIGITPT

-624 EMLLNAKNFN
+624 EMLLNAKKFN

-656 YELENARH
+656 YELENARY
-664 NNYIVKAPRVDDD
+664 NNHIVKAPRVDDD

-687 NGGTASVKCWT
+687 NGGTASVKCWV
-698 IAINA
+698 IAFNA
-703 ETNRGPYTERTIKFP
+703 ETKSGPYTERTIKIP

-724 TISYSYTPK
+724 TISGSFTPE
-733 QVGSNTMYGDIRLF
+733 QVGSNTMIGELRLL
-747 NTETPEQRIN
+747 NRENDDKIEISTELP
-757 ITSKIP
+757 KIP
-763 NITYYLLNNG
+763 YDVLDNGKVIGYYNI
-773 IEVGSYEM
+773 
-781 AAIYPLVY
+781 AAISPLVY

-815 TILTEKAEH
+815 TILSEKAER

>member
-52 APSMNGETTTAVS
+52 APSMNGGTTTAVS

-96 GTYDANNMPAAMAA
+96 GTYNANNMPAAMAA

-118 IEAMKQ
+118 IEDMKQ

-192 YWKYPKE
+192 YWKYPNE
-199 LKADINEY
+199 LKADIQGY
-207 ETSTHKLTIAGETKG
+207 KTSTHELTVAGELKG

-236 NNYTQTEADAVAKLM
+236 NNYTQTQADAVAKLM
-251 LHCGKAVKMDY
+251 LHCGKAVEMDY
-262 NKESGANVTPAI
+262 GEESGAIVTPGR

-282 SDLMLDLP
+282 SDLMLDLM
-290 RSSFTLAEWTALIDQ
+290 RSCFTLAEWTAIIDK
-305 ELQARRPI
+305 ELQAKRPI
-313 LYSGQTTDGGH
+313 LYSGRTTNGGH

-343 GGFQD
+343 GGYQD

-369 DGYNRS
+369 DGYNRG
-375 CYMIIGIQPDNGK
+375 CDMIIGIQPDNGK
-388 VDKPL
+388 VDEPL
-393 TECPF
+393 ADVPSLIIEY
-398 VMVLEGSYNGH
+398 YN
-409 STGIELTKPT
+409 SDEFTSGIELTKAT
-419 RKNATDKFSITIK
+419 RNNTTEDFTIK
-432 DWWGNPTSNHF
+432 INDCWDNIYSTNIEC
-443 KGKLGYGISNGK
+443 LCGYGISDGK
-455 GGYQL
+455 GGFKL
-460 ISKTIDRELTAVKE
+460 ISETENILMNGTRFGTILTINNRF
-474 DGSGSSTG
+474 S
-482 TTFTIDYAFPPTGTY
+482 PNGTY

-511 KKCGYEGMR
+511 KKCAYYYMQ
-520 PYVVESTATTLSLV
+520 PYVVKATATTLSLV

-540 DITTDETHYNGVEG
+540 EITSKETQYSGVEG
-554 TFKLSIT
+554 TFELSIT
-561 NTGDDDFIG
+561 NNGDDEFIG
-570 LINVYTSS
+570 LINAYTSS
-578 TATRP
+578 TATCP

-595 AHSTVTRNVGITPT
+595 AHSTVTREIGITPT
-609 AVGDMYVWIEDGESG
+609 TVGDMYVWIEDGESG
-624 EMLLNAKNFN
+624 EMLLNAKKFN
-634 VEQSTAPSFVLEKVE
+634 IEQSTAPSFVLEKVE
-649 TNATPNA
+649 TNATPDA

-724 TISYSYTPK
+724 TISYSYTPE
-733 QVGSNTMYGDIRLF
+733 QVGSNTMYGEIRLF
-747 NTETPEQRIN
+747 NTETKKQIN
-757 ITSKIP
+757 INNTLP
-763 NITYYLLNNG
+763 NVPYYVLEKGKEIGN
-773 IEVGSYEM
+773 IEF
-781 AAIYPLVY
+781 AALYPLVY

-815 TILTEKAEH
+815 TILTEKAER
-824 LSIFRIDGSKVCDV
+824 LPIFRIDGSKVCDV

>member
-38 ALLGIKIDKKAAAK
+38 VLLGIKIDKKAAAK
-52 APSMNGETTTAVS
+52 APSMNGGTTTAVS

-173 GTNLSATGCVAT
+173 DTNLSATGCVAT

-192 YWKYPKE
+192 YWKYPNE
-199 LKADINEY
+199 LKADIQGY
-207 ETSTHKLTIAGETKG
+207 KTSTHELTVAGELKG

-236 NNYTQTEADAVAKLM
+236 NNYTQTQADAVAKLM
-251 LHCGKAVKMDY
+251 LHCGKAVEMDY
-262 NKESGANVTPAI
+262 GEESGAIVTPGR

-282 SDLMLDLP
+282 SDLMLDLM
-290 RSSFTLAEWTALIDQ
+290 RSCFTLAEWTAIIDK
-305 ELQARRPI
+305 ELQAKRPI
-313 LYSGQTTDGGH
+313 LYSGRTTNGGH

-343 GGFQD
+343 GGYQD

-369 DGYNRS
+369 DGYNRG
-375 CYMIIGIQPDNGK
+375 CDMIIGIQPDNGK
-388 VDKPL
+388 VDEPL
-393 TECPF
+393 ADVPSLIIEY
-398 VMVLEGSYNGH
+398 YN
-409 STGIELTKPT
+409 SDEFTSGIELTKAT
-419 RKNATDKFSITIK
+419 RNNTTEDFTIK
-432 DWWGNPTSNHF
+432 INDCWDNIYSTNIEC
-443 KGKLGYGISNGK
+443 LCGYGISDGK
-455 GGYQL
+455 GGFKL
-460 ISKTIDRELTAVKE
+460 ISETENILMNGTRFGTILTINNRF
-474 DGSGSSTG
+474 S
-482 TTFTIDYAFPPTGTY
+482 PNGTY

-511 KKCGYEGMR
+511 KKCAYYYMQ
-520 PYVVESTATTLSLV
+520 PYVVKSTATTLSLV

-540 DITTDETHYNGVEG
+540 EITSKETQYSGVEG
-554 TFKLSIT
+554 TFELSIT
-561 NTGDDDFIG
+561 NNGDDEFIG
-570 LINVYTSS
+570 LINAYTSS
-578 TATRP
+578 TATCP

-595 AHSTVTRNVGITPT
+595 AHSTVTREIGITPT
-609 AVGDMYVWIEDGESG
+609 TVGDMYVWIEDGESG
-624 EMLLNAKNFN
+624 EMLLNAKKFN

-649 TNATPNA
+649 TNATPDA
-656 YELENARH
+656 YELENARYI
-664 NNYIVKAPRVDDD
+664 NSIVKAPRVDDD

-698 IAINA
+698 IARNA
-703 ETNRGPYTERTIKFP
+703 ETNRGLYTERTIKFP
-718 GNGSVT
+718 GNGSIT
-724 TISYSYTPK
+724 TISYSYTPE

-747 NTETPEQRIN
+747 NTETKKQIEITTELPKVPYYVLVDGKENGYYPFEAIN
-757 ITSKIP
+757 
-763 NITYYLLNNG
+763 
-773 IEVGSYEM
+773 
-781 AAIYPLVY
+781 PLVY

-815 TILTEKAEH
+815 TILTEKAER
-824 LSIFRIDGSKVCDV
+824 LPIFRIDGSKVCDV

>member
-1 MKRLYLL
+1 M
-8 SLLIMLFVST
+8 LIMLFVST

-38 ALLGIKIDKKAAAK
+38 ALLGIKIDSKAAAK
-52 APSMNGETTTAVS
+52 APSMNGGIATATS

-207 ETSTHKLTIAGETKG
+207 KTYTHKLPVAGELKG

-236 NNYTQTEADAVAKLM
+236 NNYTQTQANAVAKLM
-251 LHCGKAVKMDY
+251 LHCGKAVEMDY
-262 NKESGANVTPAI
+262 GEESGANVTPGR

-282 SDLMLDLP
+282 SDLMLDLM
-290 RSSFTLAEWTALIDQ
+290 RSCFTLAEWTAIIDK
-305 ELQARRPI
+305 ELQAKRPI
-313 LYSGQTTDGGH
+313 LYSGRTTNGGH

-343 GGFQD
+343 GGYQD

-369 DGYNRS
+369 DGYNRY
-375 CYMIIGIQPDNGK
+375 CDMIIGIQPDNGK
-388 VDKPL
+388 VDEPL
-393 TECPF
+393 AEIPS
-398 VMVLEGSYNGH
+398 LIIEYYN
-409 STGIELTKPT
+409 SNDFTSGIELTKAT
-419 RKNATDKFSITIK
+419 RNNTTEDFTITIN
-432 DWWGNPTSNHF
+432 DCWDNVYSTNTEC
-443 KGKLGYGISNGK
+443 LCGYGISDGK
-455 GGYQL
+455 GGYKL
-460 ISKTIDRELTAVKE
+460 ISETENILMNGTRFGTILTINNRF
-474 DGSGSSTG
+474 S
-482 TTFTIDYAFPPTGTY
+482 PNGTY
-497 TIYAIYSTD
+497 TIYGIYSTD

-511 KKCGYEGMR
+511 KKCAYYYMR
-520 PYVVESTATTLSLV
+520 PYVVKATATTLSLV

-540 DITTDETHYNGVEG
+540 EITSKETQYSGVEG
-554 TFKLSIT
+554 TFELSIT
-561 NTGDDDFIG
+561 NNGDDEFIG
-570 LINVYTSS
+570 LINAYTSS
-578 TATRP
+578 TATCP

-595 AHSTVTRNVGITPT
+595 AHSTVTREIGITPT
-609 AVGDMYVWIEDGESG
+609 TAGDMYVWIEDGESG
-624 EMLLNAKNFN
+624 EMLVNAKKFN
-634 VEQSTAPSFVLEKVE
+634 AEQSTAPSFVLEKVE
-649 TNATPNA
+649 TNTTPDA
-656 YELENARH
+656 YELENARYK
-664 NNYIVKAPRVDDD
+664 NNIVKAPRVDDD

-687 NGGTASVKCWT
+687 NGGTASVKCWV
-698 IAINA
+698 IAFNA
-703 ETNRGPYTERTIKFP
+703 ETNSGPYTERTIKFP

-724 TISYSYTPK
+724 TISGSFTPE
-733 QVGSNTMYGDIRLF
+733 QVGSNTMIGELRLL
-747 NTETPEQRIN
+747 NTEDKEP
-757 ITSKIP
+757 
-763 NITYYLLNNG
+763 
-773 IEVGSYEM
+773 IEVHTDLPNVPYYVLVNGEVIGYYNLK
-781 AAIYPLVY
+781 AINPLVY

-797 SGVTDSASSYVLG
+797 SGVMDSASSYVLG

-815 TILTEKAEH
+815 TILTEKAER
-824 LSIFRIDGSKVCDV
+824 LAIYRIDGSKVCDV

-854 YIVRGKKIV
+854 YIVKGKKV
-863 VK
+863 AVR

>member
-1 MKRLYLL
+1 MKRLYLF
-8 SLLIMLFVST
+8 SMLIMLFVST

-38 ALLGIKIDKKAAAK
+38 ALLGIKIDSKAAAK
-52 APSMNGETTTAVS
+52 VPSMNGGTATAVS

-118 IEAMKQ
+118 IEAVKQ

-152 LLGDI
+152 LLGNI
-157 KWNQSEPYN
+157 KWNQSTPYN

-173 GTNLSATGCVAT
+173 DTNLSATGCVAT

-192 YWKYPKE
+192 YWKYPNE
-199 LKADINEY
+199 LKADIQGY
-207 ETSTHKLTIAGETKG
+207 KTSTHELTVAGELKG

-230 LPTYTN
+230 LPSYSN
-236 NNYTQTEADAVAKLM
+236 VNYNQTQADAVAKLM
-251 LHCGKAVKMDY
+251 LHCGKAVEMDY
-262 NKESGANVTPAI
+262 GMESGAIVTPGH

-282 SDLMLDLP
+282 SDLMLDLS
-290 RSSFTLAEWTALIDQ
+290 RTCFTLAEWTAIIDK
-305 ELQARRPI
+305 ELQAKRPI
-313 LYSGQTTDGGH
+313 LYSGRTTEGGH

-343 GGFQD
+343 GGYQD

-369 DGYNRS
+369 DGYNRY
-375 CYMIIGIQPDNGK
+375 CDMIIGIQPDNGK
-388 VDKPL
+388 VDEPL
-393 TECPF
+393 AEIPF
-398 VMVLEGSYNGH
+398 ITVFESDYNGH
-409 STGIELTKPT
+409 ATSIELTKPT
-419 RKNATDKFSITIK
+419 RQSATEKFSIKIK
-432 DWWGNPTSNHF
+432 EWMTNLTYNGFN
-443 KGKLGYGISNGK
+443 GKFGYGISDGN

-460 ISKTIDRELTAVKE
+460 ISEAGDIPIEGVDENG
-474 DGSGSSTG
+474 DGTSIG
-482 TTFTIDYAFPPTGTY
+482 TTYIIDYAFAPNKTY

-511 KKCGYEGMR
+511 KKCAYYYMQ
-520 PYVVESTATTLSLV
+520 PYVVKATATTLSLV

-540 DITTDETHYNGVEG
+540 EITSKETQYSGVEG
-554 TFKLSIT
+554 TFELSIT
-561 NTGDDDFIG
+561 NNGDDEFIG
-570 LINVYTSS
+570 LINAYTSS
-578 TATRP
+578 TATCP

-595 AHSTVTRNVGITPT
+595 AHSTVTREIGITPT

-649 TNATPNA
+649 TNTTPNA
-656 YELENARH
+656 YELENARYK
-664 NNYIVKAPRVDDD
+664 NNIVKAPRVDDD

-687 NGGTASVKCWT
+687 NGGTASVKCWV
-698 IAINA
+698 IAFNA
-703 ETNRGPYTERTIKFP
+703 ETNSGPYTERTIKFP

-724 TISYSYTPK
+724 TISGSFTPE
-733 QVGSNTMYGDIRLF
+733 QVGSNTMIGELRLL
-747 NTETPEQRIN
+747 NTEDKEP
-757 ITSKIP
+757 
-763 NITYYLLNNG
+763 
-773 IEVGSYEM
+773 IEVHTDLPNVPYYVLVDGKEYGYYPFK
-781 AAIYPLVY
+781 AINPLVY

-797 SGVTDSASSYVLG
+797 SGVMDSASSYVIG
-810 GTSEI
+810 DTSEI
-815 TILTEKAEH
+815 TILTEKAER
-824 LSIFRIDGSKVCDV
+824 LPIFRIDGSKVCDV

>member
-1 MKRLYLL
+1 M
-8 SLLIMLFVST
+8 LIMLFVST
-18 SALASPRTFSQ
+18 PALASPRTFSQ

-38 ALLGIKIDKKAAAK
+38 ALLGIKIDSKAAAK
-52 APSMNGETTTAVS
+52 APSMNGGTATAVS

-157 KWNQSEPYN
+157 KWNQSTPYN

-173 GTNLSATGCVAT
+173 DTNLSATGCVAT

-192 YWKYPKE
+192 YWKYPNE

-207 ETSTHKLTIAGETKG
+207 TTSTHKLTVAGETKG

-230 LPTYTN
+230 LPSYYSG
-236 NNYTQTEADAVAKLM
+236 NYNQTQADAVAKLM
-251 LHCGKAVKMDY
+251 LHCGKAVEMDY
-262 NKESGANVTPAI
+262 GMESGAIVTPGH

-282 SDLMLDLP
+282 SDLMLDLS
-290 RSSFTLAEWTALIDQ
+290 RTCFTLAEWTAIIDK
-305 ELQARRPI
+305 ELQAKRPI
-313 LYSGQTTDGGH
+313 LYSGRTTEGGH

-343 GGFQD
+343 GGYQD

-369 DGYNRS
+369 DGYNRY
-375 CYMIIGIQPDNGK
+375 CDMIIGIQPDNGK
-388 VDKPL
+388 VDEPL
-393 TECPF
+393 VEIPF
-398 VMVLEGSYNGH
+398 ITVFYNDDQGH
-409 STGIELTKPT
+409 ATGIELTKPT
-419 RKNATDKFSITIK
+419 RQSTNEKFSINIK
-432 DWWGNPTSNHF
+432 EWLANLTYNDFN
-443 KGKLGYGISNGK
+443 GKFGYGISDGN

-460 ISKTIDRELTAVKE
+460 VSNVENRKLTAGVGKE
-474 DGSGSSTG
+474 QVVYDK
-482 TTFTIDYAFPPTGTY
+482 TTFNIDYAFAPNKTY

-511 KKCGYEGMR
+511 KKCAYYYMQ
-520 PYVVESTATTLSLV
+520 PYVVKSTATTLSLV

-540 DITTDETHYNGVEG
+540 NITTKETQYSGVEG
-554 TFKLSIT
+554 TFELSIT
-561 NTGDDDFIG
+561 NNGDDEFIG
-570 LINVYTSS
+570 LINAYTSS
-578 TATRP
+578 TATCP

-595 AHSTVTRNVGITPT
+595 AHSTVTREIGITPT
-609 AVGDMYVWIEDGESG
+609 TAGDMYVWIEDGESG
-624 EMLLNAKNFN
+624 EMLVNAKKFN
-634 VEQSTAPSFVLEKVE
+634 AEQSTAPSFVLEKVE
-649 TNATPNA
+649 TNTTPNA
-656 YELENARH
+656 YELENARYK
-664 NNYIVKAPRVDDD
+664 NNIVKAPRVDDD

-687 NGGTASVKCWT
+687 NGGTASVKCWV
-698 IAINA
+698 IAFNA
-703 ETNRGPYTERTIKFP
+703 ETNSGPYTERTIKFP

-724 TISYSYTPK
+724 TISGSFTPE
-733 QVGSNTMYGDIRLF
+733 QVGSNTMIGELRLL
-747 NTETPEQRIN
+747 NTEDKEP
-757 ITSKIP
+757 
-763 NITYYLLNNG
+763 
-773 IEVGSYEM
+773 IEVHTDLPNVPYYVLVDGKEYGYYPFK
-781 AAIYPLVY
+781 AINPLVY

-797 SGVTDSASSYVLG
+797 SGVMDSASSYVLG

-815 TILTEKAEH
+815 TILTEKAER
-824 LSIFRIDGSKVCDV
+824 LAIYRIDGSKVCDV

-854 YIVRGKKIV
+854 YIVKGKKV
-863 VK
+863 AVR

>member
-52 APSMNGETTTAVS
+52 APSMNGGTTTAVS

-207 ETSTHKLTIAGETKG
+207 KTYTHKLPVAGELKG

-236 NNYTQTEADAVAKLM
+236 NNYTQTQADAVAKLM
-251 LHCGKAVKMDY
+251 LHCGKAVEMDY
-262 NKESGANVTPAI
+262 GEESGAIVTPGR

-282 SDLMLDLP
+282 SDLMLDLS
-290 RSSFTLAEWTALIDQ
+290 RTCFTLAEWTAIIDK
-305 ELQARRPI
+305 ELQAKRPI
-313 LYSGQTTDGGH
+313 LYSGRTTNGGH

-343 GGFQD
+343 GGYQD

-369 DGYNRS
+369 DGYNRG
-375 CYMIIGIQPDNGK
+375 CDMIIGIQPDNGK
-388 VDKPL
+388 VDEPL
-393 TECPF
+393 ADVPSLIIEY
-398 VMVLEGSYNGH
+398 YN
-409 STGIELTKPT
+409 SDEFTSGIELTKAT
-419 RKNATDKFSITIK
+419 RNNTTEDFTIK
-432 DWWGNPTSNHF
+432 INDCWDNIYSTNIEC
-443 KGKLGYGISNGK
+443 LCGYGISDGK
-455 GGYQL
+455 GGFKL
-460 ISKTIDRELTAVKE
+460 ISETENILMNGTRFGTILTINNRF
-474 DGSGSSTG
+474 S
-482 TTFTIDYAFPPTGTY
+482 PNGTY

-511 KKCGYEGMR
+511 KKCAYYYMQ
-520 PYVVESTATTLSLV
+520 PYVVKSTATTLSLV

-540 DITTDETHYNGVEG
+540 EITSKETQYSGVEG
-554 TFKLSIT
+554 TFELSIT
-561 NTGDDDFIG
+561 NNGDDEFIG
-570 LINVYTSS
+570 LINAYTSS
-578 TATRP
+578 TTTCP

-595 AHSTVTRNVGITPT
+595 AHSTVTREIGITPT
-609 AVGDMYVWIEDGESG
+609 TVGDMYVWIEDGESG
-624 EMLLNAKNFN
+624 EMLLNAKKFN
-634 VEQSTAPSFVLEKVE
+634 IEQSTAPSFVLEKVE
-649 TNATPNA
+649 TNATPDA

-724 TISYSYTPK
+724 TISYSYTPE

-815 TILTEKAEH
+815 TILTEKAER
-824 LSIFRIDGSKVCDV
+824 LPIFRIDGSKVCDV

>member
-52 APSMNGETTTAVS
+52 APSMNGGTTTAVS

-192 YWKYPKE
+192 YWKYPNE

-207 ETSTHKLTIAGETKG
+207 KTYTHKLPVAGELKG

-236 NNYTQTEADAVAKLM
+236 NNYTQTQADAVAKLM
-251 LHCGKAVKMDY
+251 LHCGKAVEMDY
-262 NKESGANVTPAI
+262 GEESGANVTPGR

-282 SDLMLDLP
+282 SDMMLDLS
-290 RSSFTLAEWTALIDQ
+290 RTCFTLAEWTAIIDK
-305 ELQARRPI
+305 ELQAKRPI
-313 LYSGQTTDGGH
+313 LYSGRTTNGGH

-343 GGFQD
+343 GGYQD

-369 DGYNRS
+369 DGYNRN
-375 CYMIIGIQPDNGK
+375 CDMIIGIQPDNGK
-388 VDKPL
+388 VDEPL
-393 TECPF
+393 ADVPSLIIEY
-398 VMVLEGSYNGH
+398 YN
-409 STGIELTKPT
+409 SDEFTSGIELTKAT
-419 RKNATDKFSITIK
+419 RNNTTEDFTIK
-432 DWWGNPTSNHF
+432 INDCWDNIYSTNIEC
-443 KGKLGYGISNGK
+443 LCGYGISDGK
-455 GGYQL
+455 GGFKL
-460 ISKTIDRELTAVKE
+460 ISETENILMNGTLF
-474 DGSGSSTG
+474 G
-482 TTFTIDYAFPPTGTY
+482 TTLTINNRFSPNGTY

-511 KKCGYEGMR
+511 KKCAYYYMQ
-520 PYVVESTATTLSLV
+520 PYVVKATATTLSLV

-540 DITTDETHYNGVEG
+540 EITSKETQYSGVEG

-561 NTGDDDFIG
+561 NNGDDEFIG
-570 LINVYTSS
+570 LINAYTSS
-578 TATRP
+578 TATCP

-595 AHSTVTRNVGITPT
+595 AHSTVTREIGITPT

-649 TNATPNA
+649 TNATPDA

-718 GNGSVT
+718 GNGSIT
-724 TISYSYTPK
+724 TISYSYTPE

-797 SGVTDSASSYVLG
+797 SGVTDSASSYVIG

>member
-52 APSMNGETTTAVS
+52 APSMNGGTTTAVS

-199 LKADINEY
+199 LKADINKY
-207 ETSTHKLTIAGETKG
+207 ETYTHKLPVAGELKG

-236 NNYTQTEADAVAKLM
+236 NNYTQTQADAVAKLM
-251 LHCGKAVKMDY
+251 LHCGKAVEMDY
-262 NKESGANVTPAI
+262 GEESGANVTPGR

-282 SDLMLDLP
+282 SDMMLDLS
-290 RSSFTLAEWTALIDQ
+290 RTCFTLAEWTAIIDK
-305 ELQARRPI
+305 ELQAKRPI
-313 LYSGQTTDGGH
+313 LYSGRTTNGGH

-343 GGFQD
+343 GGYQD

-369 DGYNRS
+369 DGYNRN
-375 CYMIIGIQPDNGK
+375 CDMIIGIQPDNGK
-388 VDKPL
+388 VDEPL
-393 TECPF
+393 ADVPSLIIEY
-398 VMVLEGSYNGH
+398 YN
-409 STGIELTKPT
+409 SDEFTSGIELTKAT
-419 RKNATDKFSITIK
+419 RNNTKENFTIK
-432 DWWGNPTSNHF
+432 INDCWDNVYSTNIEC
-443 KGKLGYGISNGK
+443 LCGYGISDGK
-455 GGYQL
+455 GGFKL
-460 ISKTIDRELTAVKE
+460 ISETENIRMNGTRF
-474 DGSGSSTG
+474 G
-482 TTFTIDYAFPPTGTY
+482 TTLTINNSFSPNGTY

-511 KKCGYEGMR
+511 KKCAYYYMQ
-520 PYVVESTATTLSLV
+520 PYVVKSTATTLSLV

-554 TFKLSIT
+554 TFELSIT
-561 NTGDDDFIG
+561 NNGDDEFIG
-570 LINVYTSS
+570 LINAYTSS
-578 TATRP
+578 TATCP

-595 AHSTVTRNVGITPT
+595 AHSTVTREIGITPT

-624 EMLLNAKNFN
+624 EMLLNAKKFN
-634 VEQSTAPSFVLEKVE
+634 VEQSTEPSYTIVSVT
-649 TNATPNA
+649 TNATPGVYETEKA
-656 YELENARH
+656 YINT
-664 NNYIVKAPRVDDD
+664 NKVKVPRVDDE
-677 KAEFTYYIKN
+677 KAEFTFGIRN
-687 NGGTASVKCWT
+687 DGGTGVLKYVIWAWNIETGSMKAS
-698 IAINA
+698 
-703 ETNRGPYTERTIKFP
+703 RYYTKKMQ
-718 GNGSVT
+718 GNG
-724 TISYSYTPK
+724 
-733 QVGSNTMYGDIRLF
+733 
-747 NTETPEQRIN
+747 
-757 ITSKIP
+757 
-763 NITYYLLNNG
+763 NITYLSESFTPEFTGTNLFCPWIQIVDSNNQYTNIPTSLPEYFIPC
-773 IEVGSYEM
+773 IEIEESGYNWKGER
-781 AAIYPLVY
+781 PLVY

-797 SGVTDSASSYVLG
+797 SGVVMDSASSYVLG

-815 TILTEKAEH
+815 TILTEKAER

-854 YIVRGKKIV
+854 YIVKGKKV
-863 VK
+863 AVR

>member
-1 MKRLYLL
+1 M
-8 SLLIMLFVST
+8 LIMLFVST

-52 APSMNGETTTAVS
+52 APSMNGGTATAVS

-192 YWKYPKE
+192 YWKYPNE
-199 LKADINEY
+199 LKADIQGY
-207 ETSTHKLTIAGETKG
+207 KTSTHELTIAGETKG

-236 NNYTQTEADAVAKLM
+236 NNYTQTQADAVAKLM
-251 LHCGKAVKMDY
+251 LHCGKAVEMDY
-262 NKESGANVTPAI
+262 GEESGANVTPGR

-282 SDLMLDLP
+282 SDLMLDLM
-290 RSSFTLAEWTALIDQ
+290 RSCFTLAEWTALIDK
-305 ELQARRPI
+305 ELQAKRPI
-313 LYSGQTTDGGH
+313 LYGGQTTKSGH

-343 GGFQD
+343 GGYQD
-348 GYFDITILNPGQGGI
+348 GYFDITILNPGHGGI

-369 DGYNRS
+369 DGYNRG
-375 CYMIIGIQPDNGK
+375 CDMIIGIQPDNGK
-388 VDKPL
+388 VDEPL
-393 TECPF
+393 AEIPF
-398 VMVLEGSYNGH
+398 ITVFESDDNGH
-409 STGIELTKPT
+409 ATSIELTKPT
-419 RKNATDKFSITIK
+419 RQSSTEMFSIKIK
-432 DWWGNPTSNHF
+432 EWMTNLTYNGFN
-443 KGKLGYGISNGK
+443 GKFGYGISDGN

-460 ISKTIDRELTAVKE
+460 ISEAKVIDIKAVDE
-474 DGSGSSTG
+474 NGGGTSIG
-482 TTFTIDYAFPPTGTY
+482 TTNTIDYAFAPNKTY
-497 TIYAIYSTD
+497 TIYGIYSTD

-511 KKCGYEGMR
+511 KKCAYYYMQ
-520 PYVVESTATTLSLV
+520 PYVVKSTATTLSLV

-540 DITTDETHYNGVEG
+540 NITTKETQYSGVEG
-554 TFKLSIT
+554 TFELSIT
-561 NTGDDDFIG
+561 NNGDDEFIG
-570 LINVYTSS
+570 LINAYTSS
-578 TATRP
+578 TATCP

-595 AHSTVTRNVGITPT
+595 AHSTVTREIGITPT

-624 EMLLNAKNFN
+624 EILLNAKKFN

-656 YELENARH
+656 YELENAH
-664 NNYIVKAPRVDDD
+664 YNNHIVKAPRVDDD

-687 NGGTASVKCWT
+687 NGGTASVKCWV
-698 IAINA
+698 IAFNA
-703 ETNRGPYTERTIKFP
+703 ETNSGPYTERTIKIP

-724 TISYSYTPK
+724 TISGSFTPE
-733 QVGSNTMYGDIRLF
+733 QVGSNTMIGELRML
-747 NTETPEQRIN
+747 NPENNEQIN
-757 ITSKIP
+757 INNTLPKIP
-763 NITYYLLNNG
+763 YDVLVNG
-773 IEVGSYEM
+773 EVIGHYNLE
-781 AAIYPLVY
+781 AINPLVY

-797 SGVTDSASSYVLG
+797 SGVTYSASSYVLG

-815 TILTEKAEH
+815 TILTEKAER

>member
-52 APSMNGETTTAVS
+52 APSMNGGTTTAVS

-207 ETSTHKLTIAGETKG
+207 ETYTHKLPVAGELKG

-236 NNYTQTEADAVAKLM
+236 NNYTQTQADAVAKLM
-251 LHCGKAVKMDY
+251 LHCGKAVEMDY
-262 NKESGANVTPAI
+262 GEESGAIVTPGR

-282 SDLMLDLP
+282 SDLMLNLM
-290 RSSFTLAEWTALIDQ
+290 RTCFTLAEWTAIIDK
-305 ELQARRPI
+305 ELQAKRPI
-313 LYSGQTTDGGH
+313 LYSGRTTNGGH

-343 GGFQD
+343 GGYQD

-369 DGYNRS
+369 DGYNRN
-375 CYMIIGIQPDNGK
+375 CNMIIGIQPDNGK
-388 VDKPL
+388 VDEPL
-393 TECPF
+393 AEIPS
-398 VMVLEGSYNGH
+398 LIIEYYN
-409 STGIELTKPT
+409 SNDFTSGIELTKAT
-419 RKNATDKFSITIK
+419 RNNTTEDFTITIN
-432 DWWGNPTSNHF
+432 DCWDNVYSTNTEC
-443 KGKLGYGISNGK
+443 LCGYGISDGK
-455 GGYQL
+455 GGYKL
-460 ISKTIDRELTAVKE
+460 ISETENILMNGTRFGTILTINNLF
-474 DGSGSSTG
+474 S
-482 TTFTIDYAFPPTGTY
+482 PNGTY

-511 KKCGYEGMR
+511 EKCAYYYMQ
-520 PYVVESTATTLSLV
+520 PYVVKSTATTLSLV

-540 DITTDETHYNGVEG
+540 EITSKETQYSGVEG
-554 TFKLSIT
+554 TFELSIT
-561 NTGDDDFIG
+561 NNGDDEFIG
-570 LINVYTSS
+570 LINAYTSS
-578 TATRP
+578 TTTCP

-595 AHSTVTRNVGITPT
+595 AHSTVTREIGITPT

-624 EMLLNAKNFN
+624 EMLLNAKKFN

-649 TNATPNA
+649 TNATPDA

-703 ETNRGPYTERTIKFP
+703 ETNRGPYTKRTIKFP

-724 TISYSYTPK
+724 TISYSYTPE
-733 QVGSNTMYGDIRLF
+733 QVGSNTMYGEIRLF
-747 NTETPEQRIN
+747 NTENEKQIE
-757 ITSKIP
+757 ITTDLP
-763 NITYYLLNNG
+763 MVPYYVLVDGKENG
-773 IEVGSYEM
+773 YYPFE
-781 AAIYPLVY
+781 AIKPLVY

-797 SGVTDSASSYVLG
+797 SGVMDSASSYVLG

-815 TILTEKAEH
+815 TILTEKAER

>member
-52 APSMNGETTTAVS
+52 APSMNGGTTTAVS

-118 IEAMKQ
+118 IEDMKQ

-207 ETSTHKLTIAGETKG
+207 KTYTHKLPVAGELKG

-236 NNYTQTEADAVAKLM
+236 NNYTQIQADAVAKLM
-251 LHCGKAVKMDY
+251 LHCGKAVEMDY
-262 NKESGANVTPAI
+262 GEESGAIVTPGR

-282 SDLMLDLP
+282 SDLMLDLM
-290 RSSFTLAEWTALIDQ
+290 RSCFTLAEWTAIIDK
-305 ELQARRPI
+305 ELQAKRPI
-313 LYSGQTTDGGH
+313 LYSGQTTAGGH

-343 GGFQD
+343 GGYQD

-369 DGYNRS
+369 DGYNRG
-375 CYMIIGIQPDNGK
+375 CNMIIGIQPDNGK
-388 VDKPL
+388 VDEPL
-393 TECPF
+393 ADVPSLIIEY
-398 VMVLEGSYNGH
+398 YN
-409 STGIELTKPT
+409 SDEFTSGIELTKAT
-419 RKNATDKFSITIK
+419 RNNTTEDFTIK
-432 DWWGNPTSNHF
+432 INDCWDNIYSTNIEC
-443 KGKLGYGISNGK
+443 LCGYGISDGK
-455 GGYQL
+455 GGFKL
-460 ISKTIDRELTAVKE
+460 ISETENILMNGTRFGTILTINNRF
-474 DGSGSSTG
+474 S
-482 TTFTIDYAFPPTGTY
+482 PNGTY

-511 KKCGYEGMR
+511 KKCAYYYMQ
-520 PYVVESTATTLSLV
+520 PYVVKSTATTLSLV

-540 DITTDETHYNGVEG
+540 EITSKETQYSGVEG
-554 TFKLSIT
+554 TFELSIT
-561 NTGDDDFIG
+561 NNGDDEFIG
-570 LINVYTSS
+570 LINAYTSS
-578 TATRP
+578 TATCP

-595 AHSTVTRNVGITPT
+595 AHSTVTREIGITPT

-624 EMLLNAKNFN
+624 EMLQNAKKFN

-649 TNATPNA
+649 TNATPDA

-718 GNGSVT
+718 GNGSIT
-724 TISYSYTPK
+724 TISYSYTPE

-747 NTETPEQRIN
+747 NTETAERIN

-773 IEVGSYEM
+773 IEVGSYKM

-815 TILTEKAEH
+815 TIFTEKAER
-824 LSIFRIDGSKVCDV
+824 LPIFRIDGSKVCDV

>member
-118 IEAMKQ
+118 IEAVKQ

-192 YWKYPKE
+192 YWKYPNE
-199 LKADINEY
+199 LKADIQGY
-207 ETSTHKLTIAGETKG
+207 KTSTHELTVAGELKG

-236 NNYTQTEADAVAKLM
+236 NNYTQTQADAVAKLM
-251 LHCGKAVKMDY
+251 LHCGKAVEMDY
-262 NKESGANVTPAI
+262 GEESGAIVTPGR

-282 SDLMLDLP
+282 SDLMLDLM
-290 RSSFTLAEWTALIDQ
+290 RSCFTLAEWTAIIDK
-305 ELQARRPI
+305 ELQAKRPI
-313 LYSGQTTDGGH
+313 LYSGRTTNGGH

-343 GGFQD
+343 GGYQD

-369 DGYNRS
+369 DGYNRG
-375 CYMIIGIQPDNGK
+375 CDMIIGIQPDNGK
-388 VDKPL
+388 VDEPL
-393 TECPF
+393 AKIPSLIIEY
-398 VMVLEGSYNGH
+398 YN
-409 STGIELTKPT
+409 SDDFTSGIELTKAT
-419 RKNATDKFSITIK
+419 RNNTTEDFTITIN
-432 DWWGNPTSNHF
+432 DCWDNVHSTNTEC
-443 KGKLGYGISNGK
+443 LCGYGISDGK
-455 GGYQL
+455 GGYKL
-460 ISKTIDRELTAVKE
+460 ISETENILMNGMRFGTILTINNRF
-474 DGSGSSTG
+474 S
-482 TTFTIDYAFPPTGTY
+482 PNGTY

-511 KKCGYEGMR
+511 KKCAYYYMR
-520 PYVVESTATTLSLV
+520 PYVVKATATTLSLV

-540 DITTDETHYNGVEG
+540 EITSKETQYSGVEG
-554 TFKLSIT
+554 TFELSIT
-561 NTGDDDFIG
+561 NNGDDEFIG
-570 LINVYTSS
+570 LINAYTSS
-578 TATRP
+578 TATCP

-595 AHSTVTRNVGITPT
+595 AHSTVTREIGITPT

-624 EMLLNAKNFN
+624 EMLLNAKKFN

-656 YELENARH
+656 YELENARYI
-664 NNYIVKAPRVDDD
+664 NSIVKAPRVDDD

-703 ETNRGPYTERTIKFP
+703 ETNRGPYTERTIKIP

-724 TISYSYTPK
+724 TISYSYTPE
-733 QVGSNTMYGDIRLF
+733 QVGSNTMYGEIRLF
-747 NTETPEQRIN
+747 NTETKKQIE
-757 ITSKIP
+757 ITTELPKVP
-763 NITYYLLNNG
+763 YYLLVDGKENG
-773 IEVGSYEM
+773 YYPFE
-781 AAIYPLVY
+781 AIKPLVY

-797 SGVTDSASSYVLG
+797 SGVMDSASSYVIG

-815 TILTEKAEH
+815 TILTEKAER
-824 LSIFRIDGSKVCDV
+824 LPIFRIDGSKVCDV

>member
-52 APSMNGETTTAVS
+52 APSMNGGTTTAVS

-192 YWKYPKE
+192 YWKYPNE

-207 ETSTHKLTIAGETKG
+207 ETSTHKLQVAGELKG

-236 NNYTQTEADAVAKLM
+236 NNYTQTQADAVAKLM
-251 LHCGKAVKMDY
+251 LHCGKAVEMDY
-262 NKESGANVTPAI
+262 GEESGAIVTPGR

-282 SDLMLDLP
+282 SDLMLNLM
-290 RSSFTLAEWTALIDQ
+290 RTCFTLAEWTAIIDK
-305 ELQARRPI
+305 ELQAKRPI
-313 LYSGQTTDGGH
+313 LYSGRTTNGGH

-343 GGFQD
+343 GGYQD

-369 DGYNRS
+369 DGYNRN
-375 CYMIIGIQPDNGK
+375 CDMIIGIQPDNGK
-388 VDKPL
+388 VDEPL
-393 TECPF
+393 ADVPSLIIEY
-398 VMVLEGSYNGH
+398 YN
-409 STGIELTKPT
+409 SDEFTSGIELTKAT
-419 RKNATDKFSITIK
+419 RNNTTEDFTIK
-432 DWWGNPTSNHF
+432 INDCWDNIYSTNIEC
-443 KGKLGYGISNGK
+443 LCGYGISDGK
-455 GGYQL
+455 GGFKL
-460 ISKTIDRELTAVKE
+460 ISETENIRMNGTRF
-474 DGSGSSTG
+474 G
-482 TTFTIDYAFPPTGTY
+482 TTLTINNRFSPNGTY

-511 KKCGYEGMR
+511 KKCAYYYMQ
-520 PYVVESTATTLSLV
+520 PYVVKATATTLSLV

-540 DITTDETHYNGVEG
+540 EITSKETQYSGVEG
-554 TFKLSIT
+554 TFELSIT
-561 NTGDDDFIG
+561 NNGDDEFIG
-570 LINVYTSS
+570 LINAYTSS
-578 TATRP
+578 TATCP

-595 AHSTVTRNVGITPT
+595 AHSTVTREIGITPT

-624 EMLLNAKNFN
+624 EMLLNAKKFN
-634 VEQSTAPSFVLEKVE
+634 VEQSTEPSYTIVSVT
-649 TNATPNA
+649 TNATPGVYETEKA
-656 YELENARH
+656 YINT
-664 NNYIVKAPRVDDD
+664 NKVKVPRVDDE
-677 KAEFTYYIKN
+677 KAEFTFGIRN
-687 NGGTASVKCWT
+687 NGGTGVLKYVIWAWNIETGSMKAS
-698 IAINA
+698 
-703 ETNRGPYTERTIKFP
+703 RYYTKKMQ
-718 GNGSVT
+718 GNG
-724 TISYSYTPK
+724 
-733 QVGSNTMYGDIRLF
+733 
-747 NTETPEQRIN
+747 
-757 ITSKIP
+757 
-763 NITYYLLNNG
+763 NITYLSESFTPEFTGTNLFCPWIQIVDSNNQYTNIPTSLPEYFIPC
-773 IEVGSYEM
+773 IEIEESGYNWKGER
-781 AAIYPLVY
+781 PLVY

-797 SGVTDSASSYVLG
+797 SEVIDSASSYVLG

-815 TILTEKAEH
+815 TILTEKAER

>member
-52 APSMNGETTTAVS
+52 APSMNGGTTTAVS

-192 YWKYPKE
+192 YWKYPNE
-199 LKADINEY
+199 LKADINKY
-207 ETSTHKLTIAGETKG
+207 ETYTHKLPVAGELKG

-236 NNYTQTEADAVAKLM
+236 NNYTQTQADAVAKLM
-251 LHCGKAVKMDY
+251 LHCGKAVEMDY
-262 NKESGANVTPAI
+262 GEESGAIVTPGR

-282 SDLMLDLP
+282 SDLMLDLM
-290 RSSFTLAEWTALIDQ
+290 RSCFTLAEWTAIIDK
-305 ELQARRPI
+305 ELQAKRPI
-313 LYSGQTTDGGH
+313 LYSGRTTNGGH

-343 GGFQD
+343 GGYQD

-369 DGYNRS
+369 DGYNRN
-375 CYMIIGIQPDNGK
+375 CNMIIGIQPDNGK
-388 VDKPL
+388 VDEPL
-393 TECPF
+393 ADVPSLIIEY
-398 VMVLEGSYNGH
+398 YN
-409 STGIELTKPT
+409 SDEFTSGIELTKAT
-419 RKNATDKFSITIK
+419 RNNTTEDFTIK
-432 DWWGNPTSNHF
+432 INDCWDNIYSTNIEC
-443 KGKLGYGISNGK
+443 LCGYGISDGK
-455 GGYQL
+455 GGFKL
-460 ISKTIDRELTAVKE
+460 ISETENILMNGTRFGTIP
-474 DGSGSSTG
+474 
-482 TTFTIDYAFPPTGTY
+482 TINNRFSPNGTY

-511 KKCGYEGMR
+511 KKCAYYYMQ
-520 PYVVESTATTLSLV
+520 PYVVKSTATTLSLV

-540 DITTDETHYNGVEG
+540 EITSKETQYSGVEG
-554 TFKLSIT
+554 TFELSIT
-561 NTGDDDFIG
+561 NNGDDEFIG
-570 LINVYTSS
+570 LINAYTSS
-578 TATRP
+578 TATCP

-595 AHSTVTRNVGITPT
+595 AHSTVTREIGITPT

-649 TNATPNA
+649 TNATPDA

-724 TISYSYTPK
+724 TISYSYTPE
-733 QVGSNTMYGDIRLF
+733 QVGSNTMYGEIRLF

-824 LSIFRIDGSKVCDV
+824 LSIFCIDGSKVCDV

>member
-52 APSMNGETTTAVS
+52 APSMNGGTTTAVS

-173 GTNLSATGCVAT
+173 DTNLSATGCVAT

-236 NNYTQTEADAVAKLM
+236 NNYTQTQADAVAKLM
-251 LHCGKAVKMDY
+251 LHCGKAVEMDY
-262 NKESGANVTPAI
+262 GEESGAIVTSGR

-282 SDLMLDLP
+282 SDLMLDLM
-290 RSSFTLAEWTALIDQ
+290 RSCFTLAEWTAIIDK
-305 ELQARRPI
+305 ELQAKRPI
-313 LYSGQTTDGGH
+313 LYSGLTTEGGH

-343 GGFQD
+343 GGYQD

-369 DGYNRS
+369 DGYNRY
-375 CYMIIGIQPDNGK
+375 CDMIIGIQPDNGK
-388 VDKPL
+388 VDEPL
-393 TECPF
+393 AEIPS
-398 VMVLEGSYNGH
+398 LIIEYYN
-409 STGIELTKPT
+409 SNDFTSGIELTKAT
-419 RKNATDKFSITIK
+419 RNNTTEDFTITIN
-432 DWWGNPTSNHF
+432 DCWDNVYSTNTEC
-443 KGKLGYGISNGK
+443 LCGYGISDGK
-455 GGYQL
+455 GGYKL
-460 ISKTIDRELTAVKE
+460 ISETENILMNGTRFGTILTINNRF
-474 DGSGSSTG
+474 S
-482 TTFTIDYAFPPTGTY
+482 PNGTY

-511 KKCGYEGMR
+511 KKCAYYYMQ
-520 PYVVESTATTLSLV
+520 PYVVKSTATTLSLV

-540 DITTDETHYNGVEG
+540 EITSKETQYSGVEG
-554 TFKLSIT
+554 TFELSIT
-561 NTGDDDFIG
+561 NNGDDDFIG
-570 LINVYTSS
+570 LINAYTSS
-578 TATRP
+578 TTTCP

-595 AHSTVTRNVGITPT
+595 AHSTVIREIGITPT
-609 AVGDMYVWIEDGESG
+609 TAGDMYVWIEDGESG
-624 EMLLNAKNFN
+624 EMLVNAKKFN
-634 VEQSTAPSFVLEKVE
+634 AEQSTAPSFVLEKVE
-649 TNATPNA
+649 TNATPYA
-656 YELENARH
+656 YELENARYI
-664 NNYIVKAPRVDDD
+664 NSIVKAPRVDDD

-687 NGGTASVKCWT
+687 NGGTASVKCWV
-698 IAINA
+698 IAFNA
-703 ETNRGPYTERTIKFP
+703 ETNSGPYTERTIKFP
-718 GNGSVT
+718 GNGSIT
-724 TISYSYTPK
+724 TISGSFTPE
-733 QVGSNTMYGDIRLF
+733 QVGSNTMIGELRLL
-747 NTETPEQRIN
+747 NTENEKPIEITTDLPNVPYYVLVDGKEYGYYPFKAIN
-757 ITSKIP
+757 
-763 NITYYLLNNG
+763 
-773 IEVGSYEM
+773 
-781 AAIYPLVY
+781 PLVY

-797 SGVTDSASSYVLG
+797 SGVMDSASSYVLG

-815 TILTEKAEH
+815 TILTEKAER
-824 LSIFRIDGSKVCDV
+824 LAIYRIDGSKVCDV

-854 YIVRGKKIV
+854 YIVKGKKV
-863 VK
+863 VVR